1 MKHLITRLLLVMMC
15 VCAIP
20 TAGNAFTLTIAGNAN
35 FMDSETA
42 QSPTTPWN
50 TDFVTQTTSGNSSD
64 FYFWAPGEFK
74 LSQAGSTTDWD
85 TFNNSVFQITATNS
99 EPNWTNKSSSNVGA
113 SPSNPKFIH
122 LHVEANKD
130 KVEIQDE
137 PFAGH
142 EGVWST
148 TPFEEGE
155 TIYYF
160 PNEKFKSSDAIFRA
174 VFNDGTTV
182 LCQTDEYDPDY
193 YKFTIPKTGLTA
205 VKIERG
211 PADQSNWWGNFT
223 AELKSKDK
231 GSNNCI
237 TMESDNGDNWSSAPS
252 SWTNYVPLTE
262 YPTYAYYFCSRST
275 ESEEWQLQTLVPEY
289 GKCSFTRSDLSG
301 KQFAIRMDVN
311 EEQRYWLIPATDID
325 FTTTKSYSLTSTATT
340 NSCTFPSEA
349 PESDYTFVIEFNGKK
364 PSRLRVNP
372 TAAAYN
378 QTLFVGIASSNRHQ
392 IQYSNGEYKPY
403 KFYVNE
409 EDLKN
414 DGEFG
419 FRFYSEPNGGVW
431 MGNEGKP
438 NPDGDGSDEKDLVG
452 KEFGTDYELGA
463 DITTSG
469 IKRYFLKETG
479 AYAINVTSYNPETNT
494 VVFSLSKLAD
504 DAIVAPELYIH
515 KTGDTGR
522 SRITS
527 SKGKYEPFTIENVSA
542 GTKFCFYSAATDGNR
557 MGPVYTADLN
567 VDTEGTLPYTTI
579 GADRDFKLA
588 EAGTYII
595 NVSEYLAD
603 DNNVTFTVTK
613 EPGSSV
619 PVPNTLYLRNSR
631 NGDGAL
637 IPMTRQDGAGD
648 NDRNTCKFF
657 AEVDYNASE
666 DFAFHFIE
674 REGTNWSDRGIVCY
688 PGGTGNT
695 SISAN
700 TPVKIN
706 NVGTLS
712 DEPNSAWTYKSTEG
726 GKITV
731 SVYFKKNGYAT
742 VEVVGNSD
750 KNYYFIGDMNNWFS
764 NEFDGDLGGK
774 DKNGET
780 IARGINATRWEADK
794 DNWKLEYVGDGW
806 YRFDSFPGNLLSGH
820 FQIVS
825 NGSWE
830 LKDGN
835 EIYSHVIYINPEDV
849 KANKMSDYR
858 AFKMNRITREDI
870 TKGREYRVRKRSAD
884 VSGGSNLGTQCNA
897 VEGAVFWFNPGNDT
911 EAPRI
916 RITGTPKDYFI
927 FYNMEDAKVNPDM
940 KSETEYW
947 VRAAINSGKPNTN
960 NYFLA
965 GIEYGDYTLPF
976 YDINGNTG
984 AHMNVNE
991 GIDLAPYDLK
1001 NMTKRELNNLFFNNK
1016 DIVKSIM
1023 SEKRLPNG
1031 RDISV
1036 YDKVWI
1042 AKIPSGF
1049 ENPAGTEYNMTFNKA
1064 MTEADRNATRTL
1076 TTRHYYFFP
1085 QEKGLHVHVNID
1097 EITDYKDKVESAEV
1111 AYRLYKTDNQY
1122 NTIAILHGSDVTAE
1136 GHRDTKILHNVGSAL
1151 PLTKDSE
1158 ATNGIGWY
1166 ECKKHSITWDAPEN
1180 IQGEWRVNWIGD
1192 EETGARRE
1200 VAYDD
1205 NSAFVQFRLTIT
1217 MKEEQQPASR
1227 AAEGDGKTMVFYLPE
1242 RVDVANDDNHY
1253 WFENSDL
1260 YAKLKASDLPDGVL
1274 TGISEIVEDTDNGP
1288 AVYYNLQGVRVD
1300 NPTAGNIY
1308 IKVTRK
1314 GSEKILF

>member
-1 MKHLITRLLLVMMC
+1 MKHLITRLLLVMIC
-15 VCAIP
+15 ACAIP
-20 TAGNAFTLTIAGNAN
+20 TAGNAFTLTIAGKAN
-35 FMDSETA
+35 FMDSETV
-42 QSPTTPWN
+42 QSPKDSWN
-50 TDFVTQTTSGNSSD
+50 PNFVSQTISGDTGD
-64 FYFWAPGEFK
+64 FYFWATGNFK
-74 LSQAGSTTDWD
+74 LSQADPAPTSWE
-85 TFNNSVFQITATNS
+85 TFNTDKVFQITES
-99 EPNWTNKSSSNVGA
+99 SINWNGRDVSNLGTGR
-113 SPSNPKFIH
+113 KFIH
-122 LHVEANKD
+122 LHIGTGGSNSV
-130 KVEIQDE
+130 KVQDE
-137 PFAGH
+137 PFEGH

-160 PNEKFKSSDAIFRA
+160 PNENFKSSDAIFRA

-193 YKFTIPKTGLTA
+193 YKFTIPKSGLTA

-231 GSNNCI
+231 GTNNCI
-237 TMESDNGDNWSSAPS
+237 TMDSDNRGNWSSAPS
-252 SWTNYVPLTE
+252 SWTYYEPLTG
-262 YPTYAYYFCSRST
+262 PATYTYYFCSRS
-275 ESEEWQLQTLVPEY
+275 SDSKEWQLQILVPEY
-289 GKCSFTRSDLSG
+289 GKCSFTSSDLSG
-301 KQFAIRMDVN
+301 KQFAIRVDVN
-311 EEQRYWLIPATDID
+311 GVPRYWFIPATDIE
-325 FTTTKSYSLTSTATT
+325 FTTTKSYSLTSAAT
-340 NSCTFPSEA
+340 NDSRTFPSDA
-349 PESDYTFVIEFNGKK
+349 PASEYTFVIEFKDNK

-392 IQYSNGEYKPY
+392 IQYSNGAYKPY
-403 KFYVNE
+403 QFYVNQ
-409 EDLKN
+409 EDLDN
-414 DGEFG
+414 DGKFG

-431 MGNEGKP
+431 MGNNEFGK
-438 NPDGDGSDEKDLVG
+438 V
-452 KEFGTDYELGA
+452 FGTDFKFDTE
-463 DITTSG
+463 ITTSG

-479 AYAINVTSYNPETNT
+479 AYAINVKSYVPEKGK
-494 VVFSLSKLAD
+494 VVFTLTKLD
-504 DAIVAPELYIH
+504 TDVVLPKLYIGGTWNNGLVNETE
-515 KTGDTGR
+515 KLQ
-522 SRITS
+522 IPS
-527 SKGKYEPFTIENVSA
+527 SHGKYQPVTITVEDNCA
-542 GTKFCFYSAATDGNR
+542 FRFYSEKTNGNW
-557 MGPVYTADLN
+557 MGPVYTNGIN
-567 VDTEGTLPYTTI
+567 VDAEGTLPYTTV
-579 GADRDFKLA
+579 GNGNTFKLA
-588 EAGTYII
+588 EAGTYTIK
-595 NVSEYLAD
+595 VSEYLAD
-603 DNNVTFTVTK
+603 NNKVTFTVTK
-613 EPGSSV
+613 KANPSFTV
-619 PVPNTLYLRNSR
+619 PATLYLRNIKDL
-631 NGDGAL
+631 NGTPIA
-637 IPMTRQDGAGD
+637 MTRQDGAGD

-657 AEVDYNASE
+657 AEVDYNANE
-666 DFAFHFIE
+666 DFQFNFIE
-674 REGTNWSDRGIVCY
+674 KNESNWPDRGIVCY
-688 PGGTGNT
+688 PSTNEL
-695 SISAN
+695 SVSAN
-700 TPVKIN
+700 TPARID
-706 NVGTLS
+706 NVGTCT
-712 DEPNSAWTYKSTEG
+712 DNPDKAWTYKSTEG

-858 AFKMNRITREDI
+858 AFEMNPITREDI

-927 FYNMEDAKVNPDM
+927 FYNMEDAKVKPDK

-1001 NMTKRELNNLFFNNK
+1001 NMTECELNNLFFNNS
-1016 DIVKSIM
+1016 DIVNSILN
-1023 SEKRLPNG
+1023 EDKLPNG

-1049 ENPAGTEYNMTFNKA
+1049 ENPAGTKYNMTFNKA
-1064 MTEADRNATRTL
+1064 MTDADRKATRTL

-1085 QEKGLHVHVNID
+1085 QQAGLHVHVNID
-1097 EITDYKDKVESAEV
+1097 EILAGDKVESAKV

-1136 GHRDTKILHNVGSAL
+1136 GHRKTEILHRVGSAL

-1158 ATNGIGWY
+1158 ATNKIGWY
-1166 ECKKHSITWDAPEN
+1166 ECTEHNSSEWDAPSN
-1180 IQGEWRVNWIGD
+1180 IKGNWYVSWINGEG
-1192 EETGARRE
+1192 RRE

-1242 RVDVANDDNHY
+1242 RVDVANDANHY

-1300 NPTAGNIY
+1300 NPAAGNIY

>member
-1 MKHLITRLLLVMMC
+1 MKHLITRLLLVMIC
-15 VCAIP
+15 ACAIP
-20 TAGNAFTLTIAGNAN
+20 TAGNAFTLTIAGKAN
-35 FMDSETA
+35 FMDSETV
-42 QSPTTPWN
+42 QSPEDSWKTN
-50 TDFVTQTTSGNSSD
+50 FVSQTISGDTGD
-64 FYFWAPGEFK
+64 FYFWATGNFK
-74 LSQAGSTTDWD
+74 LSQANPAPTDWN
-85 TFNNSVFQITATNS
+85 TFNTNDVFQITETRI
-99 EPNWTNKSSSNVGA
+99 NWDVHDVSNLGTGC
-113 SPSNPKFIH
+113 KFIH
-122 LHVEANKD
+122 LHIGPNDSNSV
-130 KVEIQDE
+130 KVQDE

-142 EGVWST
+142 EGAWST
-148 TPFEEGE
+148 TPFVKGE

-174 VFNDGTTV
+174 VFNGGTTV
-182 LCQTDEYDPDY
+182 LCHNYEFDPDY
-193 YKFTIPKTGLTA
+193 YTFTVPKEGLTA

-211 PADQSNWWGNFT
+211 KADQSNWWGNFT

-231 GSNNCI
+231 GTNNCI
-237 TMESDNGDNWSSAPS
+237 TMDSDNRGNWSSAPS
-252 SWTNYVPLTE
+252 SWTYYEPLTG
-262 YPTYAYYFCSRST
+262 PATYTYYFYSRST

-301 KQFAIRMDVN
+301 KQFAIRVDVN
-311 EEQRYWLIPATDID
+311 DKQRYWFIPATDIE
-325 FTTTKSYSLTSTATT
+325 FTTTKSYSLTSAAT
-340 NSCTFPSEA
+340 NDSRTFPSDA
-349 PESDYTFVIEFNGKK
+349 PASEYTFVIEFKDNK

-392 IQYSNGEYKPY
+392 IQYNEDTKTYEDY
-403 KFYVNE
+403 KFYVNK
-409 EDLKN
+409 EDLDN
-414 DGEFG
+414 DGKFG

-431 MGNEGKP
+431 MGNNELGK
-438 NPDGDGSDEKDLVG
+438 V
-452 KEFGTDYELGA
+452 FGTDINFDTE
-463 DITTSG
+463 ITTSG

-479 AYAINVTSYNPETNT
+479 AYAINVKSYEPETNT

-504 DAIVAPELYIH
+504 DAFVTPELYIH

-522 SRITS
+522 TRIES
-527 SKGKYEPFTIENVSA
+527 SEGKYKPFKIENVIA

-579 GADRDFKLA
+579 GADRNFKLA

-595 NVSEYLAD
+595 NVSEYLAA
-603 DNNVTFTVTK
+603 DNKVTFTVTK
-613 EPGSSV
+613 EADPSFTV
-619 PVPNTLYLRNSR
+619 PTTLYLRNSR
-631 NGDGAL
+631 NWDDTPIA
-637 IPMTRQDGAGD
+637 MTRQDGAGD

-657 AEVDYNASE
+657 AEVDYNANE
-666 DFAFHFIE
+666 DFQFNFIE
-674 REGTNWSDRGIVCY
+674 KNESNWPDRGIVCY
-688 PGGTGNT
+688 PSTNEL
-695 SISAN
+695 SVSAN
-700 TPVKIN
+700 TPARID
-706 NVGTLS
+706 NVGTCT
-712 DEPNSAWTYKSTEG
+712 DNPDKAWTYKSTEG

-858 AFKMNRITREDI
+858 AFEMNRITREDI

-927 FYNMEDAKVNPDM
+927 FYNMEGAPDKPDK

-991 GIDLAPYDLK
+991 GIDLAPYDLEH
-1001 NMTKRELNNLFFNNK
+1001 MTERELNNLFFSNS
-1016 DIVKSIM
+1016 DIVNSIL
-1023 SEKRLPNG
+1023 SEKMLPNG
-1031 RDISV
+1031 RSIKNC
-1036 YDKVWI
+1036 KVWI

-1049 ENPAGTEYNMTFNKA
+1049 ENPAGTKYNMTFNKA
-1064 MTEADRNATRTL
+1064 MTEADRKATRTL

-1085 QEKGLHVHVNID
+1085 QQAGLHVHVNID
-1097 EITDYKDKVESAEV
+1097 EIRGDKIEDDVKV

-1136 GHRDTKILHNVGSAL
+1136 GHRKTEILHKVGSAL

-1158 ATNGIGWY
+1158 ATNKIGWY
-1166 ECKKHSITWDAPEN
+1166 ECNKPWNAPDIEGN
-1180 IQGEWRVNWIGD
+1180 WLVTWIGD
-1192 EETGARRE
+1192 EATGARRE

-1205 NSAFVQFRLTIT
+1205 NSAFVQFRLTIK
-1217 MKEEQQPASR
+1217 MKQPASR
-1227 AAEGDGKTMVFYLPE
+1227 AADGEGETQVYYLPE
-1242 RVDVANDDNHY
+1242 RVDVANDANHY
-1253 WFENSDL
+1253 WFENNDL
-1260 YAKLKASDLPDGVL
+1260 YVKLKASDLPDGVL
-1274 TGISEIVEDTDNGP
+1274 TGISEIVDDTDNGP

>member
-35 FMDSETA
+35 FMDSKTA
-42 QSPTTPWN
+42 QSTGSWN
-50 TDFVTQTTSGNSSD
+50 TNFVTQSISENTGD
-64 FYFWAPGEFK
+64 FYFWATGNFK
-74 LSQAGSTTDWD
+74 LSQANPAPTDWN
-85 TFNNSVFQITATNS
+85 TFNTNDVFQITENTI
-99 EPNWTNKSSSNVGA
+99 NWDVHDVSNLGTGC
-113 SPSNPKFIH
+113 KFIH
-122 LHVEANKD
+122 LHIGTGGSNYV
-130 KVEIQDE
+130 KVQDE

-142 EGVWST
+142 EGAWST

-193 YKFTIPKTGLTA
+193 YKFTIPKSGLTA

-211 PADQSNWWGNFT
+211 PADQSKWWGNFT
-223 AELKSKDK
+223 VELKSKDK

-237 TMESDNGDNWSSAPS
+237 TMESDNGSNWSSAPS
-252 SWTNYVPLTE
+252 SWTYYEPLTE
-262 YPTYAYYFCSRST
+262 PATYTYYFCSRSSD
-275 ESEEWQLQTLVPEY
+275 SEEWQLQTLMPEY

-301 KQFAIRMDVN
+301 KQFAIRVDVN
-311 EEQRYWLIPATDID
+311 GEQRYWFIPATDIE
-325 FTTTKSYSLTSTATT
+325 FTTTKSYSLTSAAT
-340 NSCTFPSEA
+340 NDSRTFPSDA
-349 PESDYTFVIEFNGKK
+349 PASKYTFVIEFKDNK

-372 TAAAYN
+372 PAAAYN
-378 QTLFVGIASSNRHQ
+378 KTLFVGIASSNRHQ
-392 IQYSNGEYKPY
+392 IQYSNGAYTPY
-403 KFYVNE
+403 KFYVNQ
-409 EDLKN
+409 EDLDN

-431 MGNEGKP
+431 MGHN
-438 NPDGDGSDEKDLVG
+438 
-452 KEFGTDYELGA
+452 EFGKVFGTEPGLDFDAE
-463 DITTSG
+463 ITTSG
-469 IKRYFLKETG
+469 IKRYFLKNTG
-479 AYAINVTSYNPETNT
+479 AYAINVKSYEPETNT

-522 SRITS
+522 SRIES
-527 SKGKYEPFTIENVSA
+527 SEGKYKPFKIENVSA
-542 GTKFCFYSAATDGNR
+542 GTKFCFYSAATGGNS

-579 GADRDFKLA
+579 GADRNFKLA
-588 EAGTYII
+588 EAGTYTI
-595 NVSEYLAD
+595 NVSEYLAA
-603 DNNVTFTVTK
+603 DNKVTFTVTK
-613 EPGSSV
+613 EANPSFTV
-619 PVPNTLYLRNSR
+619 PTTLYLRNIKDL
-631 NGDGAL
+631 NGTPIA
-637 IPMTRQDGAGD
+637 MTRQDGAGD

-674 REGTNWSDRGIVCY
+674 KEGTNWSDRGIVCY

-706 NVGTLS
+706 NVGTLT

-764 NEFDGDLGGK
+764 NEFDGKLGDT

-780 IARGINATRWEADK
+780 IAQGINATRWDADK

-820 FQIVS
+820 FQIVRY
-825 NGSWE
+825 GSWE
-830 LKDGN
+830 LTYDNKPN

-897 VEGAVFWFNPGNDT
+897 VENAEFWFNPGNDT

-916 RITGTPKDYFI
+916 RIKGTPKDYFI
-927 FYNMEDAKVNPDM
+927 FYNMEKAKVNPDM

-1001 NMTKRELNNLFFNNK
+1001 NMTERELNNLFFNNE

-1049 ENPAGTEYNMTFNKA
+1049 ENPAGTKYNMTFNKA

-1111 AYRLYKTDNQY
+1111 SYRLYKTDNQY

-1166 ECKKHSITWDAPEN
+1166 ECTKHTKSEWDAPSN
-1180 IQGEWRVNWIGD
+1180 IEDNWYVSWINGEG
-1192 EETGARRE
+1192 RRE

-1205 NSAFVQFRLTIT
+1205 NSAFVQFRLTIK
-1217 MKEEQQPASR
+1217 MKQPVSR
-1227 AAEGDGKTMVFYLPE
+1227 AAEGEGETQVYYLPE
-1242 RVDVANDDNHY
+1242 RVDVANDANHY

-1260 YAKLKASDLPDGVL
+1260 YVKLKASDLPDGVL
-1274 TGISEIVEDTDNGP
+1274 TGISEIVDDTDNGP

>member
-1 MKHLITRLLLVMMC
+1 MIC
-15 VCAIP
+15 ACAIP

-35 FMDSETA
+35 FMDSKTA

-64 FYFWAPGEFK
+64 FYFWATGEFK
-74 LSQAGSTTDWD
+74 LSQAGSTTDWN

-99 EPNWTNKSSSNVGA
+99 EPYWTNKSSSNVGA

-174 VFNDGTTV
+174 VFNDGTPV

-193 YKFTIPKTGLTA
+193 YKFTIPKSGLTA

-211 PADQSNWWGNFT
+211 PADQSKWWGNFT
-223 AELKSKDK
+223 VELKSKDK

-237 TMESDNGDNWSSAPS
+237 TMDPDNGNNWTSAPS
-252 SWTNYVPLTE
+252 SWTNYVPLTD

-275 ESEEWQLQTLVPEY
+275 ESDEWQLQTLVPKY
-289 GKCSFTRSDLSG
+289 DKCSFTRSDLSG

-311 EEQRYWLIPATDID
+311 GVQRYWLIPATAID
-325 FTTTKSYSLTSTATT
+325 FTTTKSYSLTSTAAT

-431 MGNEGKP
+431 MGNNEFGK
-438 NPDGDGSDEKDLVG
+438 V
-452 KEFGTDYELGA
+452 FGTDFNFDTE
-463 DITTSG
+463 ITTSG

-479 AYAINVTSYNPETNT
+479 AYAINVKSYVPETNK
-494 VVFSLSKLAD
+494 VEFSLSKLED
-504 DAIVAPELYIH
+504 GAIVAPELYI
-515 KTGDTGR
+515 KTGDNDRT
-522 SRITS
+522 RIES
-527 SKGKYEPFTIENVSA
+527 SQGKYKPFKIENVSA

-588 EAGTYII
+588 EAGTYTIK
-595 NVSEYLAD
+595 VSEYLAD
-603 DNNVTFTVTK
+603 NNKVTFTVTK
-613 EPGSSV
+613 EADPSFTV
-619 PVPNTLYLRNSR
+619 PTTLYLRNSR
-631 NGDGAL
+631 NSDDTPIA
-637 IPMTRQDGAGD
+637 MTRQDGAGD

-657 AEVDYNASE
+657 AEVDYNANE
-666 DFAFHFIE
+666 DFQFNFIE
-674 REGTNWSDRGIVCY
+674 KNESNWPDRGIVCY
-688 PGGTGNT
+688 PSTNEL
-695 SISAN
+695 SVSAN
-700 TPVKIN
+700 TPARID
-706 NVGTLS
+706 NVGTCT
-712 DEPNSAWTYKSTEG
+712 DNPDKAWSYNSTEG

-764 NEFDGDLGGK
+764 NEFDGNLGGK
-774 DKNGET
+774 DNNGET
-780 IARGINATRWEADK
+780 IAQGINATRWNADK

-940 KSETEYW
+940 KKSPKNGTETIEYW

-1001 NMTKRELNNLFFNNK
+1001 SMTERELNNLFFSNE

-1031 RDISV
+1031 RDISG

-1049 ENPAGTEYNMTFNKA
+1049 ENPAGTKYDMTFNKA

-1097 EITDYKDKVESAEV
+1097 EILAGDKVESAEV
-1111 AYRLYKTDNQY
+1111 AYRLYKTDNYY
-1122 NTIAILHGSDVTAE
+1122 NTIAIHHGSDVTAE
-1136 GHRDTKILHNVGSAL
+1136 GHRKTEILHKVGSAL
-1151 PLTKDSE
+1151 PRTKDSE
-1158 ATNGIGWY
+1158 ATNKIGWY
-1166 ECKKHSITWDAPEN
+1166 ECNKPWNAPDIEGN
-1180 IQGEWRVNWIGD
+1180 WLVNWIGD
-1192 EETGARRE
+1192 EATGARRE

-1300 NPTAGNIY
+1300 SPAAGNIY

>member
-1 MKHLITRLLLVMMC
+1 MKHLIIRLLLVMIC
-15 VCAIP
+15 ACAIP
-20 TAGNAFTLTIAGNAN
+20 TAGNAFTLTIAGKAN
-35 FMDSETA
+35 FMNSETV
-42 QSPTTPWN
+42 QSPEDSWSPN
-50 TDFVTQTTSGNSSD
+50 FVSQTISGDTGD
-64 FYFWAPGEFK
+64 FYFWATGNFK
-74 LSQAGSTTDWD
+74 LSQADPAPTSWE
-85 TFNNSVFQITATNS
+85 TFNTDKVFQITES
-99 EPNWTNKSSSNVGA
+99 LINWNGRDVSNLGTGR
-113 SPSNPKFIH
+113 KFIH
-122 LHVEANKD
+122 LHIGPNDSNYV
-130 KVEIQDE
+130 KVQDE
-137 PFAGH
+137 PFEGH
-142 EGVWST
+142 EGAWST
-148 TPFEEGE
+148 TPFEKGE

-193 YKFTIPKTGLTA
+193 YKFTIPKSGLTA
-205 VKIERG
+205 VKIERE

-237 TMESDNGDNWSSAPS
+237 TMDPDNGNNWSSAPS
-252 SWTNYVPLTE
+252 SWTNYEPLTE

-275 ESEEWQLQTLVPEY
+275 ESEKWQLQTLVPEY

-311 EEQRYWLIPATDID
+311 GVQRYWLIPATAID

-349 PESDYTFVIEFNGKK
+349 PKSDYTFVIEFNGKK

-392 IQYSNGEYKPY
+392 IQYNENTKTYEDY
-403 KFYVNE
+403 KFYVNK
-409 EDLKN
+409 EDLDN
-414 DGEFG
+414 DGKFG

-431 MGNEGKP
+431 MGNNELGK
-438 NPDGDGSDEKDLVG
+438 V
-452 KEFGTDYELGA
+452 FGTDPDSDFKFDTE
-463 DITTSG
+463 ITTSG

-479 AYAINVTSYNPETNT
+479 AYAINVKSYVPEKGK
-494 VVFSLSKLAD
+494 VVFTLTKLD
-504 DAIVAPELYIH
+504 TDVVLPKLYIGGTWNNGLVNETE
-515 KTGDTGR
+515 KLQ
-522 SRITS
+522 IPS
-527 SKGKYEPFTIENVSA
+527 SHGKYQPVTITVEDNCA
-542 GTKFCFYSAATDGNR
+542 FRFYSEKTNGNW
-557 MGPVYTADLN
+557 MGPVYTDGIN
-567 VDTEGTLPYTTI
+567 VDAEGTLPYTTV
-579 GADRDFKLA
+579 GNGNKFKLA
-588 EAGTYII
+588 EAGTYTIK
-595 NVSEYLAD
+595 VSEYLAD
-603 DNNVTFTVTK
+603 NNKVTFTVTK
-613 EPGSSV
+613 EADPSFTV
-619 PVPNTLYLRNSR
+619 PTTLYLRNSR
-631 NGDGAL
+631 NWDDTPIA
-637 IPMTRQDGAGD
+637 MTRQDGAGD

-657 AEVDYNASE
+657 AEVDYNANE
-666 DFAFHFIE
+666 DFQFNFIE
-674 REGTNWSDRGIVCY
+674 KNESNWPDRGIVCY
-688 PGGTGNT
+688 PSTNEL
-695 SISAN
+695 SVSAN
-700 TPVKIN
+700 TPARID
-706 NVGTLS
+706 NVGTCT
-712 DEPNSAWTYKSTEG
+712 DNPDKAWTYKSTEG

-858 AFKMNRITREDI
+858 AFEMNPITREDI

-927 FYNMEDAKVNPDM
+927 FYNMEDAKVKPDK

-1001 NMTKRELNNLFFNNK
+1001 NMTECELNNLFFNNS
-1016 DIVKSIM
+1016 DIVNSILN
-1023 SEKRLPNG
+1023 EDKLPNG

-1049 ENPAGTEYNMTFNKA
+1049 ENPAGTKYNMTFNKA
-1064 MTEADRNATRTL
+1064 MTDADRKATRTL

-1085 QEKGLHVHVNID
+1085 QQAGLHVHVNID
-1097 EITDYKDKVESAEV
+1097 EILAGDKVESAEV

-1136 GHRDTKILHNVGSAL
+1136 GHRKTEILHKVGSAL

-1158 ATNGIGWY
+1158 ATNKIGWY
-1166 ECKKHSITWDAPEN
+1166 ECNKPWNAPDIEGN
-1180 IQGEWRVNWIGD
+1180 WLVNWIGD
-1192 EETGARRE
+1192 EATGARRE

-1205 NSAFVQFRLTIT
+1205 NSAFVQFRLTIK
-1217 MKEEQQPASR
+1217 MKQPASR
-1227 AAEGDGKTMVFYLPE
+1227 AADGEGETQVYYLPE
-1242 RVDVANDDNHY
+1242 RVDVANDANHY
-1253 WFENSDL
+1253 WFENNDL
-1260 YAKLKASDLPDGVL
+1260 YVKLKASDLPDGVL
-1274 TGISEIVEDTDNGP
+1274 TGISEIVDDTDNGP

>member
-1 MKHLITRLLLVMMC
+1 MKHLITRLLLVMIC
-15 VCAIP
+15 ACAIP
-20 TAGNAFTLTIAGNAN
+20 TAGNAFTLTIAGKAN
-35 FMDSETA
+35 FMNSETV
-42 QSPTTPWN
+42 QSPEDSWSPN
-50 TDFVTQTTSGNSSD
+50 FVSQTISGDTGD
-64 FYFWAPGEFK
+64 FYFWATGNFK
-74 LSQAGSTTDWD
+74 LSQADPAPTSWE
-85 TFNNSVFQITATNS
+85 TFNPDKVFQITES
-99 EPNWTNKSSSNVGA
+99 SINWTGRDVSNLGTGR
-113 SPSNPKFIH
+113 KFIH
-122 LHVEANKD
+122 LHIGTGGSNYV
-130 KVEIQDE
+130 KVQDE
-137 PFAGH
+137 PFEGH
-142 EGVWST
+142 EGAWST

-193 YKFTIPKTGLTA
+193 YKFTIPKSGLTA

-237 TMESDNGDNWSSAPS
+237 TMDPDNGNNWSSAPS

-311 EEQRYWLIPATDID
+311 GVQRYWLIPATAID

-349 PESDYTFVIEFNGKK
+349 PKSDYTFVIEFNGKK

-392 IQYSNGEYKPY
+392 IQYNEDTKTYKEY
-403 KFYVNE
+403 KFYVNK
-409 EDLKN
+409 EDLDN
-414 DGEFG
+414 GEFG

-431 MGNEGKP
+431 MGNNEFGK
-438 NPDGDGSDEKDLVG
+438 V
-452 KEFGTDYELGA
+452 FGTDINFDTE
-463 DITTSG
+463 ITTSG

-479 AYAINVTSYNPETNT
+479 AYAINVKSYVPETNT

-504 DAIVAPELYIH
+504 DAIVAHELYIGGTWNNGLVNETE
-515 KTGDTGR
+515 KLQ
-522 SRITS
+522 IPS
-527 SKGKYEPFTIENVSA
+527 SHGKYQPVTITVEDNCA
-542 GTKFCFYSAATDGNR
+542 FRFYSEKTNGNW
-557 MGPVYTADLN
+557 MGPVYTNGIN
-567 VDTEGTLPYTTI
+567 VDAEGTLPYTTV
-579 GADRDFKLA
+579 GNGNTFKLA
-588 EAGTYII
+588 EAGTYTIK
-595 NVSEYLAD
+595 VSEYLAD
-603 DNNVTFTVTK
+603 NNKVTFTVTK
-613 EPGSSV
+613 EADPSFTV
-619 PVPNTLYLRNSR
+619 PTTLYLRNSR
-631 NGDGAL
+631 NWDDTPIA
-637 IPMTRQDGAGD
+637 MTRQDGAGD

-657 AEVDYNASE
+657 AEVDYNANE
-666 DFAFHFIE
+666 DFQFNFIE
-674 REGTNWSDRGIVCY
+674 KNESNWPDRGIVCY
-688 PGGTGNT
+688 PSTNEL
-695 SISAN
+695 SVSAN
-700 TPVKIN
+700 TPARID
-706 NVGTLS
+706 NVGTCT
-712 DEPNSAWTYKSTEG
+712 DNPDKAWTYKSTEG

-858 AFKMNRITREDI
+858 AFEMNPITREDI

-916 RITGTPKDYFI
+916 RITGTPKDYSI
-927 FYNMEDAKVNPDM
+927 FYNMEKAGEGVFDPD
-940 KSETEYW
+940 KKISLNEQGTDEYW

-1001 NMTKRELNNLFFNNK
+1001 NMTECELNNLFFNNS
-1016 DIVKSIM
+1016 DIVNSILN
-1023 SEKRLPNG
+1023 EDKLPNG

-1049 ENPAGTEYNMTFNKA
+1049 ENPAGTKYNMTFNKA

-1085 QEKGLHVHVNID
+1085 QQAGLHVHVNID
-1097 EITDYKDKVESAEV
+1097 EILAGDKVGSAKV

-1136 GHRDTKILHNVGSAL
+1136 GHRKTEILHRVGSAL

-1166 ECKKHSITWDAPEN
+1166 ECEEHSITWDAPSN
-1180 IQGEWRVNWIGD
+1180 IEGNWRVSWIGD
-1192 EETGARRE
+1192 ETTGARRE

-1205 NSAFVQFRLTIT
+1205 NSAFVQFRLTIK
-1217 MKEEQQPASR
+1217 MKQPASR
-1227 AAEGDGKTMVFYLPE
+1227 AAEGEGETQVYYLPE
-1242 RVDVANDDNHY
+1242 RVDVANDANHY

-1274 TGISEIVEDTDNGP
+1274 TGISEIVDDTDNGP

>member
-1 MKHLITRLLLVMMC
+1 MIC
-15 VCAIP
+15 ACAIP

-35 FMDSETA
+35 FMDSETV
-42 QSPTTPWN
+42 QSPADPWN
-50 TDFVTQTTSGNSSD
+50 TNFVSQTISGDTGD
-64 FYFWAPGEFK
+64 FYFWATGEFK
-74 LSQAGSTTDWD
+74 LSQADPAPTSWETFITDK
-85 TFNNSVFQITATNS
+85 VFQITES
-99 EPNWTNKSSSNVGA
+99 SINWNGRDVSNLGTGR
-113 SPSNPKFIH
+113 KFIH
-122 LHVEANKD
+122 LHIGPNNSNSV
-130 KVEIQDE
+130 KVQDE
-137 PFAGH
+137 PFEGH
-142 EGVWST
+142 EGAWST

-174 VFNDGTTV
+174 VFNDETTV

-193 YKFTIPKTGLTA
+193 YKFTIPKSGLTA
-205 VKIERG
+205 VKIQRG

-237 TMESDNGDNWSSAPS
+237 TMDPDNGNNWSSAPS

-262 YPTYAYYFCSRST
+262 YPTYAYYFCSRSSD
-275 ESEEWQLQTLVPEY
+275 SEEWQLQILVPEY

-311 EEQRYWLIPATDID
+311 GVQRYWLIPATAID

-349 PESDYTFVIEFNGKK
+349 PKSDYTFVIEFNGKK

-392 IQYSNGEYKPY
+392 IQYNENTKTYEDY
-403 KFYVNE
+403 KFYVNK
-409 EDLKN
+409 EDLDN
-414 DGEFG
+414 DGKFG

-431 MGNEGKP
+431 MGNNEFGK
-438 NPDGDGSDEKDLVG
+438 V
-452 KEFGTDYELGA
+452 FGTDFKFDTE
-463 DITTSG
+463 ITTSG

-479 AYAINVTSYNPETNT
+479 AYAINVKSYVPEKGK
-494 VVFSLSKLAD
+494 VVFTLTKLD
-504 DAIVAPELYIH
+504 TDVVLPKLYIGGTWNNGLVNETE
-515 KTGDTGR
+515 KLQ
-522 SRITS
+522 IPS
-527 SKGKYEPFTIENVSA
+527 SHGKYQPVTITVEDNCA
-542 GTKFCFYSAATDGNR
+542 FRFYSEKTNGNW
-557 MGPVYTADLN
+557 MGPVYTNGIN
-567 VDTEGTLPYTTI
+567 VDAEGTLPYTTV
-579 GADRDFKLA
+579 GNGNTFKLA
-588 EAGTYII
+588 EAGTYTIK
-595 NVSEYLAD
+595 VSEYLAD
-603 DNNVTFTVTK
+603 NNKVTFTVTK
-613 EPGSSV
+613 EADPSFTV
-619 PVPNTLYLRNSR
+619 PTTLYLRNSR
-631 NGDGAL
+631 NWDDTPIA
-637 IPMTRQDGAGD
+637 MTRQDGAGD

-657 AEVDYNASE
+657 AEVDYNANE
-666 DFAFHFIE
+666 DFQFNFIE
-674 REGTNWSDRGIVCY
+674 KNESNWPDRGIVCY
-688 PGGTGNT
+688 PSTNEL
-695 SISAN
+695 SVSAN
-700 TPVKIN
+700 TPARID
-706 NVGTLS
+706 NVGTCT
-712 DEPNSAWTYKSTEG
+712 DNPDKAWSYNSTEG

-764 NEFDGDLGGK
+764 NEFDGDLGGT

-835 EIYSHVIYINPEDV
+835 EIYSHVIYINTEDV

-858 AFKMNRITREDI
+858 AFEMNPITREDI

-897 VEGAVFWFNPGNDT
+897 VEGAELWFNPGNDT

-927 FYNMEDAKVNPDM
+927 FYNMEKAGEGVFDPDM
-940 KSETEYW
+940 KISLNEQGTDEYW

-1001 NMTKRELNNLFFNNK
+1001 NMTERELNNLFFNNS
-1016 DIVKSIM
+1016 DIVNSILN
-1023 SEKRLPNG
+1023 EDKLPNG

-1049 ENPAGTEYNMTFNKA
+1049 ENPAGTKYNMTFNKA
-1064 MTEADRNATRTL
+1064 MTDADRKATRTL

-1085 QEKGLHVHVNID
+1085 QQAGLHVHVNID
-1097 EITDYKDKVESAEV
+1097 EILAGDKVESAEV

-1136 GHRDTKILHNVGSAL
+1136 GHRKTEILHKVGSAL
-1151 PLTKDSE
+1151 PLIKDSE

-1166 ECKKHSITWDAPEN
+1166 ECTKHNKSEWDAPSN
-1180 IQGEWRVNWIGD
+1180 IEDNWYVSWINGEG
-1192 EETGARRE
+1192 RRE

-1300 NPTAGNIY
+1300 NPAAGNIY

>member
-1 MKHLITRLLLVMMC
+1 MKHLITRLLLVMIC
-15 VCAIP
+15 ACAIP

-35 FMDSETA
+35 FMDSKTV
-42 QSPTTPWN
+42 QSPEDSWN
-50 TDFVTQTTSGNSSD
+50 TNFVTESISGDTGD
-64 FYFWAPGEFK
+64 FYFWATGNFK
-74 LSQAGSTTDWD
+74 LSQADPAPTDWE
-85 TFNNSVFQITATNS
+85 TFNTDKVFQITENTI
-99 EPNWTNKSSSNVGA
+99 NWDVHDVSNLGTGC
-113 SPSNPKFIH
+113 KFIH
-122 LHVEANKD
+122 LHIGTGGSNYV
-130 KVEIQDE
+130 KVQDE

-142 EGVWST
+142 EEVWST
-148 TPFEEGE
+148 TPFEKGE

-160 PNEKFKSSDAIFRA
+160 PNENFKSSDAIFRA
-174 VFNDGTTV
+174 VFNDETTV

-193 YKFTIPKTGLTA
+193 YKFTIPKSGLTA
-205 VKIERG
+205 VRIERG

-237 TMESDNGDNWSSAPS
+237 TMEPDNDNNWSSAPS
-252 SWTNYVPLTE
+252 SWTYYEPLTE
-262 YPTYAYYFCSRST
+262 YPTYAYYFCSRSS
-275 ESEEWQLQTLVPEY
+275 ESEEWQLQTLVPKY
-289 GKCSFTRSDLSG
+289 DKCSFTRSDLSG

-311 EEQRYWLIPATDID
+311 GVQRYWLIPATAID

-392 IQYSNGEYKPY
+392 IQYNEDTKTYEDY
-403 KFYVNE
+403 KFYVNQ
-409 EDLKN
+409 EDLDN

-431 MGNEGKP
+431 MGNNEFGK
-438 NPDGDGSDEKDLVG
+438 V
-452 KEFGTDYELGA
+452 FGTDFNFDTE
-463 DITTSG
+463 ITTSG

-479 AYAINVTSYNPETNT
+479 AYAINVKSYVPETNK
-494 VVFSLSKLAD
+494 VEFSLSKLED
-504 DAIVAPELYIH
+504 GAIVAPELYIRI
-515 KTGDTGR
+515 GDNGR
-522 SRITS
+522 TRIES
-527 SKGKYEPFTIENVSA
+527 SEGKYKPFEIENVSA

-595 NVSEYLAD
+595 NVSEYLA
-603 DNNVTFTVTK
+603 NEGKVTFTVTK

-619 PVPNTLYLRNSR
+619 PVPNTLYLRNSK
-631 NGDGAL
+631 NGDDAL
-637 IPMTRQDGAGD
+637 IAMTRQDGAGD

-657 AEVDYNASE
+657 AEVDYNANE

-674 REGTNWSDRGIVCY
+674 KEGTNWSDRGIVCY
-688 PGGTGNT
+688 PGGTDNT
-695 SISAN
+695 PISAN

-706 NVGTLS
+706 NVSSCDNDPG
-712 DEPNSAWTYKSTEG
+712 SAWSYNSTES

-731 SVYFKKNGYAT
+731 MVYFKKNGTAT

-764 NEFDGDLGGK
+764 NEFDGDLGGE

-780 IARGINATRWEADK
+780 IAQGINATRWNADK

-858 AFKMNRITREDI
+858 EFKMNRITREDI

-927 FYNMEDAKVNPDM
+927 FYNMEAAKVNPDM
-940 KSETEYW
+940 KKSLKNGTETIEYW

-1001 NMTKRELNNLFFNNK
+1001 SMTERELNNLFFNNS
-1016 DIVKSIM
+1016 DIVNSILN
-1023 SEKRLPNG
+1023 EDRLPNG

-1049 ENPAGTEYNMTFNKA
+1049 ENPAGTKYNMTFNKA
-1064 MTEADRNATRTL
+1064 MTEADRKATRTL

-1085 QEKGLHVHVNID
+1085 QQAGLHVHVNID
-1097 EITDYKDKVESAEV
+1097 EILAGDKVESAKV
-1111 AYRLYKTDNQY
+1111 DYRLYKTDNQY
-1122 NTIAILHGSDVTAE
+1122 NTIAILHGSDVIAE
-1136 GHRDTKILHNVGSAL
+1136 GHRKTEILHKVGSAL
-1151 PLTKDSE
+1151 PRTKDSE
-1158 ATNGIGWY
+1158 ATNKIGWY
-1166 ECKKHSITWDAPEN
+1166 ECYKPWNAPDIEGN
-1180 IQGEWRVNWIGD
+1180 WLVTWIGD
-1192 EETGARRE
+1192 EATGARRE

-1260 YAKLKASDLPDGVL
+1260 YVKLKASDLPDGVL
-1274 TGISEIVEDTDNGP
+1274 TGISEIVDDTDNGP

>member
-1 MKHLITRLLLVMMC
+1 MKHLITRLLLVMIC
-15 VCAIP
+15 ACAIP
-20 TAGNAFTLTIAGNAN
+20 TAGNAFTLTIAGKAN
-35 FMDSETA
+35 FMDSETV
-42 QSPTTPWN
+42 QSPEDSWKTN
-50 TDFVTQTTSGNSSD
+50 FVSQTISGDTGD
-64 FYFWAPGEFK
+64 FYFWATGNFK
-74 LSQAGSTTDWD
+74 LSQANPAPTDWN
-85 TFNNSVFQITATNS
+85 TFNTNDVFQITES
-99 EPNWTNKSSSNVGA
+99 SINWNGRDVSNLGTGR
-113 SPSNPKFIH
+113 KFIH
-122 LHVEANKD
+122 LHIGPNDSNYV
-130 KVEIQDE
+130 KVQDE
-137 PFAGH
+137 PFEGH

-160 PNEKFKSSDAIFRA
+160 PNENFKSSDAIFRA

-182 LCQTDEYDPDY
+182 LCHNYEFDPDY
-193 YKFTIPKTGLTA
+193 YTFTVPKEGLTA
-205 VKIERG
+205 VKIQRG
-211 PADQSNWWGNFT
+211 KADQSDWWDNFT

-237 TMESDNGDNWSSAPS
+237 TMESNNGNWESAPS
-252 SWTNYVPLTE
+252 SWTYYEPLTK
-262 YPTYAYYFCSRST
+262 PATYTYYFCSRSSD
-275 ESEEWQLQTLVPEY
+275 SEEWQLQPLMPEY

-311 EEQRYWLIPATDID
+311 GVQRYWLIPATAID

-392 IQYSNGEYKPY
+392 IQYNEDTKTYKDY
-403 KFYVNE
+403 KFYVNK
-409 EDLKN
+409 EDLDN
-414 DGEFG
+414 DGKFG

-431 MGNEGKP
+431 MGNNEFGK
-438 NPDGDGSDEKDLVG
+438 V
-452 KEFGTDYELGA
+452 FGTDFKFDTE
-463 DITTSG
+463 ITTSG

-479 AYAINVTSYNPETNT
+479 AYAINVKSYVPEKGK
-494 VVFSLSKLAD
+494 VVFTLTKLD
-504 DAIVAPELYIH
+504 TDVVLPKLYIGGTWNNGLVNETE
-515 KTGDTGR
+515 KLQ
-522 SRITS
+522 IPS
-527 SKGKYEPFTIENVSA
+527 SHGKYQPVTITVEDNCA
-542 GTKFCFYSAATDGNR
+542 FRFYSEKTNGNW
-557 MGPVYTADLN
+557 MGPVYTNGIN
-567 VDTEGTLPYTTI
+567 VDAEGTLPYTTV
-579 GADRDFKLA
+579 GNGNTFKLA
-588 EAGTYII
+588 EAGTYTIK
-595 NVSEYLAD
+595 VSEYLAD
-603 DNNVTFTVTK
+603 NNKVTFTVTK
-613 EPGSSV
+613 EADPSFTV
-619 PVPNTLYLRNSR
+619 PTTLYLRNSR
-631 NGDGAL
+631 NWDDTPIA
-637 IPMTRQDGAGD
+637 MTRQDGAGD

-657 AEVDYNASE
+657 AEVDYNANE
-666 DFAFHFIE
+666 DFQFNFIE
-674 REGTNWSDRGIVCY
+674 KNESNWPDRGIVCY
-688 PGGTGNT
+688 PSTNEL
-695 SISAN
+695 SVSAN
-700 TPVKIN
+700 TPARID
-706 NVGTLS
+706 NVGTCT
-712 DEPNSAWTYKSTEG
+712 DNPDKAWTYKSTEG

-858 AFKMNRITREDI
+858 AFEMNRITREDI

-940 KSETEYW
+940 KSKTEYW

-1001 NMTKRELNNLFFNNK
+1001 NMTERELNNLFFNNS
-1016 DIVKSIM
+1016 DIVNSILN
-1023 SEKRLPNG
+1023 EDKLPNG

-1049 ENPAGTEYNMTFNKA
+1049 ENPAGTKYNMTFNKA
-1064 MTEADRNATRTL
+1064 MTDADRKATHTL
-1076 TTRHYYFFP
+1076 ITRHYYFFP
-1085 QEKGLHVHVNID
+1085 QQAGLHVHVNID
-1097 EITDYKDKVESAEV
+1097 EILAGDKVESAEV

-1122 NTIAILHGSDVTAE
+1122 NTIAIHHGSDVTAE
-1136 GHRDTKILHNVGSAL
+1136 GHRKTEILHRVGSAL

-1166 ECKKHSITWDAPEN
+1166 ECEEHSITWDAPSN
-1180 IQGEWRVNWIGD
+1180 IEGNWRVSWIGD
-1192 EETGARRE
+1192 ETTGARRE

-1205 NSAFVQFRLTIT
+1205 NSAFVQFRLTIK
-1217 MKEEQQPASR
+1217 MKQPASR
-1227 AAEGDGKTMVFYLPE
+1227 AAEGEGETQVYYLPE
-1242 RVDVANDDNHY
+1242 RVDVANDANRY

-1274 TGISEIVEDTDNGP
+1274 TGISEIVDDTDNGP

>member
-1 MKHLITRLLLVMMC
+1 MKHLITRLLLVMIC
-15 VCAIP
+15 ACAIP
-20 TAGNAFTLTIAGNAN
+20 TAGNAFTLTIAGKAN
-35 FMDSETA
+35 FMDSETV
-42 QSPTTPWN
+42 QSPEDSWKTN
-50 TDFVTQTTSGNSSD
+50 FVSQTISGDTGD
-64 FYFWAPGEFK
+64 FYFWATGNFK
-74 LSQAGSTTDWD
+74 LSQANPAPTDWN
-85 TFNNSVFQITATNS
+85 TFNTNDVFQITETRI
-99 EPNWTNKSSSNVGA
+99 NWDVHDVSNLGTGC
-113 SPSNPKFIH
+113 KFIH
-122 LHVEANKD
+122 LHIGPNDSNSV
-130 KVEIQDE
+130 KVQDE

-142 EGVWST
+142 EGAWST
-148 TPFEEGE
+148 TPFVKGE

-174 VFNDGTTV
+174 VFNGGTTV
-182 LCQTDEYDPDY
+182 LCHNYEFDPDY
-193 YKFTIPKTGLTA
+193 YTFTVPKEGLTA

-211 PADQSNWWGNFT
+211 KADQSNWWGNFT

-231 GSNNCI
+231 GTNNCI
-237 TMESDNGDNWSSAPS
+237 TMDSDNRGNWSSAPS
-252 SWTNYVPLTE
+252 SWTYYEPLTG
-262 YPTYAYYFCSRST
+262 PATYTYYFYSRST

-301 KQFAIRMDVN
+301 KQFAIRVDVN
-311 EEQRYWLIPATDID
+311 DKQRYWFIPATDIE
-325 FTTTKSYSLTSTATT
+325 FTTTKSYSLTSAAT
-340 NSCTFPSEA
+340 NDSRTFPSDA
-349 PESDYTFVIEFNGKK
+349 PASEYTFVIEFKDNK

-392 IQYSNGEYKPY
+392 IQYNENTKTYEDY
-403 KFYVNE
+403 KFYVNK
-409 EDLKN
+409 EDLDN
-414 DGEFG
+414 DGKFG

-431 MGNEGKP
+431 MGNNELGK
-438 NPDGDGSDEKDLVG
+438 V
-452 KEFGTDYELGA
+452 FGTDINFDTE
-463 DITTSG
+463 ITTSG

-479 AYAINVTSYNPETNT
+479 AYAINVKSYEPETNT

-504 DAIVAPELYIH
+504 DAFVTPELYIH

-522 SRITS
+522 TRIES
-527 SKGKYEPFTIENVSA
+527 SEGKYKPFKIENVIA

-579 GADRDFKLA
+579 GADRNFKLA

-595 NVSEYLAD
+595 NVSEYLAA
-603 DNNVTFTVTK
+603 DNKVTFTVTK
-613 EPGSSV
+613 EADPSFTV
-619 PVPNTLYLRNSR
+619 PTTLYLRNSR
-631 NGDGAL
+631 NWDDTPIA
-637 IPMTRQDGAGD
+637 MTRQDGAGD

-657 AEVDYNASE
+657 AEVDYNANE
-666 DFAFHFIE
+666 DFQFNFIE
-674 REGTNWSDRGIVCY
+674 KNESNWPDRGIVCY
-688 PGGTGNT
+688 PSTNEL
-695 SISAN
+695 SVSAN
-700 TPVKIN
+700 TPARID
-706 NVGTLS
+706 NVGTCT
-712 DEPNSAWTYKSTEG
+712 DNPDKAWTYKSTEG

-742 VEVVGNSD
+742 IEVVGNSD

-858 AFKMNRITREDI
+858 AFKMNPITREDI

-991 GIDLAPYDLK
+991 GIDRAPYDLK
-1001 NMTKRELNNLFFNNK
+1001 NMTERELNNLFFNNS
-1016 DIVKSIM
+1016 DIVNSILN
-1023 SEKRLPNG
+1023 EDKLPNG

-1049 ENPAGTEYNMTFNKA
+1049 ENPAGTKYNMTFNKA
-1064 MTEADRNATRTL
+1064 MTDADRKATRTL

-1085 QEKGLHVHVNID
+1085 QQAGLHVHVNID
-1097 EITDYKDKVESAEV
+1097 EILAGDKVESAEV

-1136 GHRDTKILHNVGSAL
+1136 GHRKTEILHRVGRAL

-1166 ECKKHSITWDAPEN
+1166 ECEEHSITWDAPSN
-1180 IQGEWRVNWIGD
+1180 IEGNWRVSWIGD
-1192 EETGARRE
+1192 ETTCARRE

-1205 NSAFVQFRLTIT
+1205 NSAFVQFRLTIK
-1217 MKEEQQPASR
+1217 MKQPASR
-1227 AAEGDGKTMVFYLPE
+1227 AAEGEGETQVYYLPE
-1242 RVDVANDDNHY
+1242 RVDVANDANHY

-1274 TGISEIVEDTDNGP
+1274 TGISEIVDDTDNGP

>member
-1 MKHLITRLLLVMMC
+1 MKHLITRLLLVMIC
-15 VCAIP
+15 ACAIP
-20 TAGNAFTLTIAGNAN
+20 TAGNAFTLTIAGKAN
-35 FMDSETA
+35 FMDSETV
-42 QSPTTPWN
+42 QSPEDSWKTN
-50 TDFVTQTTSGNSSD
+50 FVSQTISGDTGD
-64 FYFWAPGEFK
+64 FYFWATGNFK
-74 LSQAGSTTDWD
+74 LSQANPAPTDWN
-85 TFNNSVFQITATNS
+85 TFNTNDVFQITES
-99 EPNWTNKSSSNVGA
+99 SINWNGRDVSNLGTGR
-113 SPSNPKFIH
+113 KFIH
-122 LHVEANKD
+122 LHIGPNDSNYV
-130 KVEIQDE
+130 KVQDE
-137 PFAGH
+137 PFEGH

-160 PNEKFKSSDAIFRA
+160 PNENFKSSDAIFRA

-182 LCQTDEYDPDY
+182 LCHNYEFDPDY
-193 YKFTIPKTGLTA
+193 YTFTVPKEGLTA

-211 PADQSNWWGNFT
+211 KADQSNWWGNFT

-231 GSNNCI
+231 GTNNCI
-237 TMESDNGDNWSSAPS
+237 TMDSDNRGNWSSAPS
-252 SWTNYVPLTE
+252 SWTYYEPLTG
-262 YPTYAYYFCSRST
+262 PATYTYYFYSRST

-301 KQFAIRMDVN
+301 KQFAIRVDVN
-311 EEQRYWLIPATDID
+311 DKQRYWFIPATDIE
-325 FTTTKSYSLTSTATT
+325 FTTTKSYSLTSAAT
-340 NSCTFPSEA
+340 NDSRTFPSDA
-349 PESDYTFVIEFNGKK
+349 PASEYTFVIEFKDNK

-392 IQYSNGEYKPY
+392 IQYNENTKTYEDY
-403 KFYVNE
+403 KFYVNK
-409 EDLKN
+409 EDLDN
-414 DGEFG
+414 DGKFG

-431 MGNEGKP
+431 MGNNELGK
-438 NPDGDGSDEKDLVG
+438 V
-452 KEFGTDYELGA
+452 FGTDINFDTE
-463 DITTSG
+463 ITTSG

-479 AYAINVTSYNPETNT
+479 AYAINVKSYEPETNT

-504 DAIVAPELYIH
+504 DAFVTPELYIH

-522 SRITS
+522 TRIES
-527 SKGKYEPFTIENVSA
+527 SEGKYKPFKIENVIA

-579 GADRDFKLA
+579 GADRNFKLA

-595 NVSEYLAD
+595 NVSEYLAA
-603 DNNVTFTVTK
+603 DNKVTFTVTK
-613 EPGSSV
+613 EADPSFTV
-619 PVPNTLYLRNSR
+619 PTTLYLRNSR
-631 NGDGAL
+631 NWDDTPIA
-637 IPMTRQDGAGD
+637 MTRQDGAGD

-657 AEVDYNASE
+657 AEVDYNANE
-666 DFAFHFIE
+666 DFQFNFIE
-674 REGTNWSDRGIVCY
+674 KNESNWPDRGIVCY
-688 PGGTGNT
+688 PSTNEL
-695 SISAN
+695 SVSAN
-700 TPVKIN
+700 TPARID
-706 NVGTLS
+706 NVGTCT
-712 DEPNSAWTYKSTEG
+712 DNPDKAWTYKSTEG

-858 AFKMNRITREDI
+858 AFEMNRITREDI

-927 FYNMEDAKVNPDM
+927 FYNMEGAQVKPDK

-1001 NMTKRELNNLFFNNK
+1001 NMTERELNNLFFNNS
-1016 DIVKSIM
+1016 DIVNSILN
-1023 SEKRLPNG
+1023 EDKLPNG

-1049 ENPAGTEYNMTFNKA
+1049 ENPAGTKYNMTFNKA
-1064 MTEADRNATRTL
+1064 MTDADRKATRTL

-1097 EITDYKDKVESAEV
+1097 EIRGDKIEDDVKV
-1111 AYRLYKTDNQY
+1111 AYRLYKTDNYY
-1122 NTIAILHGSDVTAE
+1122 NTIAIHHGSDEERGRWTE
-1136 GHRDTKILHNVGSAL
+1136 TLHEVGSAL
-1151 PLTKDSE
+1151 PRTKDSE

-1166 ECKKHSITWDAPEN
+1166 ECTKHDKSEWEAPSTITDQKWY
-1180 IQGEWRVNWIGD
+1180 VSWIDD
-1192 EETGARRE
+1192 EGTGARRE

-1205 NSAFVQFRLTIT
+1205 NSAFVQFRLTIK
-1217 MKEEQQPASR
+1217 MKQPASR
-1227 AAEGDGKTMVFYLPE
+1227 AADGEGETQVYYLPE
-1242 RVDVANDDNHY
+1242 RVDVANDANHY
-1253 WFENSDL
+1253 WFENNDL
-1260 YAKLKASDLPDGVL
+1260 YVKLKASDLPDGVL
-1274 TGISEIVEDTDNGP
+1274 TGISEIVDDTDNGP

-1300 NPTAGNIY
+1300 NPAAGNIY

>member
-35 FMDSETA
+35 FMDSKTV
-42 QSPTTPWN
+42 QSPTFTLPG
-50 TDFVTQTTSGNSSD
+50 VSQTTSGNSSD
-64 FYFWAPGEFK
+64 FYFWATGEFK
-74 LSQAGSTTDWD
+74 LSQAGSTTDWE
-85 TFNNSVFQITATNS
+85 TFNNSALQITATTLT
-99 EPNWTNKSSSNVGA
+99 WGKSDVNSNVGG
-113 SPSNPKFIH
+113 SSSSPKFIH
-122 LHVEANKD
+122 LHIELNKD
-130 KVEIQDE
+130 KVEVQDE

-142 EGVWST
+142 EGVWA
-148 TPFEEGE
+148 FLNGE
-155 TIYYF
+155 TIYYL
-160 PNEKFKSSDAIFRA
+160 PNENFKSSDAIFRA

-182 LCQTDEYDPDY
+182 LCHNYEFDPDY
-193 YKFTIPKTGLTA
+193 YTFTVPKEGLTG

-211 PADQSNWWGNFT
+211 KADQSNWWGNFT
-223 AELKSKDK
+223 VELKSKDK

-237 TMESDNGDNWSSAPS
+237 TMESDNGSNWSSAPS
-252 SWTNYVPLTE
+252 SWTYYEPLTE
-262 YPTYAYYFCSRST
+262 PATYTYYFCSRSSD
-275 ESEEWQLQTLVPEY
+275 SEEWQLQTLMPEY

-311 EEQRYWLIPATDID
+311 GVQRYWLIPATDID
-325 FTTTKSYSLTSTATT
+325 FTTTKSYSLTSAAT
-340 NSCTFPSEA
+340 NDSRTFPSDA
-349 PESDYTFVIEFNGKK
+349 PASKYTFVIEFKDNK

-372 TAAAYN
+372 PAAAYN
-378 QTLFVGIASSNRHQ
+378 KTLFVGIASSNRHQ
-392 IQYSNGEYKPY
+392 IQYSNGAYTPY
-403 KFYVNE
+403 KFYVNQ
-409 EDLKN
+409 EDLDN

-431 MGNEGKP
+431 MGHN
-438 NPDGDGSDEKDLVG
+438 
-452 KEFGTDYELGA
+452 EFGKVFGTEPGLDFDAE
-463 DITTSG
+463 ITTSG
-469 IKRYFLKETG
+469 IKRYFLKDTG
-479 AYAINVTSYNPETNT
+479 AYAINVKSYEPETNT

-522 SRITS
+522 TRIES
-527 SKGKYEPFTIENVSA
+527 SEGKYKPFKIENVSA
-542 GTKFCFYSAATDGNR
+542 GTKFCFYSAATGGNS

-579 GADRDFKLA
+579 GADRNFKLA
-588 EAGTYII
+588 EAGTYTI
-595 NVSEYLAD
+595 NVSEYLAA
-603 DNNVTFTVTK
+603 DNKVTFTVTK
-613 EPGSSV
+613 EANPSFTV
-619 PVPNTLYLRNSR
+619 PTTLYLRNIKDL
-631 NGDGAL
+631 NGTPIA
-637 IPMTRQDGAGD
+637 MTRQDGAGD

-674 REGTNWSDRGIVCY
+674 KEGTNWSDRGIVCY

-706 NVGTLS
+706 NVGTLT

-764 NEFDGDLGGK
+764 NEFDGKLGDT

-780 IARGINATRWEADK
+780 IAQGINATRWNADK

-820 FQIVS
+820 FQIVRY
-825 NGSWE
+825 GSWE
-830 LKDGN
+830 LTYDNKPN
-835 EIYSHVIYINPEDV
+835 EIYSHVIYIDPEDV

-897 VEGAVFWFNPGNDT
+897 VENAEFWFNPGNDT

-916 RITGTPKDYFI
+916 RIKGTPKDYFI
-927 FYNMEDAKVNPDM
+927 FYNMEKAKVNPDM

-1001 NMTKRELNNLFFNNK
+1001 NMTKRELNNLFFNNE

-1049 ENPAGTEYNMTFNKA
+1049 ENPAGTKYNMTFNKA

-1166 ECKKHSITWDAPEN
+1166 ECTKHTKSEWDAPSN
-1180 IQGEWRVNWIGD
+1180 IEDNWYVSWINGEG
-1192 EETGARRE
+1192 RRE

-1274 TGISEIVEDTDNGP
+1274 TGISEIVDDTDNGP

>member
-1 MKHLITRLLLVMMC
+1 MKHLITRLLLVMIC
-15 VCAIP
+15 ACAIP
-20 TAGNAFTLTIAGNAN
+20 TAGNAFTLTIAGKAN
-35 FMDSETA
+35 FMDSETV
-42 QSPTTPWN
+42 QSPEDSWKTN
-50 TDFVTQTTSGNSSD
+50 FVSQTISGDTGD
-64 FYFWAPGEFK
+64 FYFWATGNFK
-74 LSQAGSTTDWD
+74 LSQANPAPTDWN
-85 TFNNSVFQITATNS
+85 TFNTNDVFQITES
-99 EPNWTNKSSSNVGA
+99 SINWNGRDVSNLGTGR
-113 SPSNPKFIH
+113 KFIH
-122 LHVEANKD
+122 LHIGPNDSNYV
-130 KVEIQDE
+130 KVQDE
-137 PFAGH
+137 PFEGH

-160 PNEKFKSSDAIFRA
+160 PNENFKSSDAIFRA

-182 LCQTDEYDPDY
+182 LCHNYEFDPDY
-193 YKFTIPKTGLTA
+193 YTFTVPKEGLTA
-205 VKIERG
+205 VKIQRG
-211 PADQSNWWGNFT
+211 KADQSDWWDNFT

-237 TMESDNGDNWSSAPS
+237 TMESNNGNWESAPS
-252 SWTNYVPLTE
+252 SWTYYEPLTK
-262 YPTYAYYFCSRST
+262 PATYTYYFCSRSSD
-275 ESEEWQLQTLVPEY
+275 SEEWQLQPLMPEY

-301 KQFAIRMDVN
+301 KQFAIRVDVN
-311 EEQRYWLIPATDID
+311 DKQRYWFIPATDIE
-325 FTTTKSYSLTSTATT
+325 FTTTKSYSLTSAAT
-340 NSCTFPSEA
+340 NDSRTFPSDA
-349 PESDYTFVIEFNGKK
+349 PASEYTFVIEFKDNK

-392 IQYSNGEYKPY
+392 IQYSNGAYKPY
-403 KFYVNE
+403 QFYVNQ
-409 EDLKN
+409 EDLDN

-431 MGNEGKP
+431 MGNNEFGKVF
-438 NPDGDGSDEKDLVG
+438 GSDINFDTE
-452 KEFGTDYELGA
+452 
-463 DITTSG
+463 ITTSG

-479 AYAINVTSYNPETNT
+479 AYAINVKSYVPETNT

-504 DAIVAPELYIH
+504 DAIVAHELYIGGTWNNGLVNETE
-515 KTGDTGR
+515 KLQ
-522 SRITS
+522 IPS
-527 SKGKYEPFTIENVSA
+527 SHGKYQPVTITVEDNCA
-542 GTKFCFYSAATDGNR
+542 FRFYSEKTNGNW
-557 MGPVYTADLN
+557 MGPVYTDGIN
-567 VDTEGTLPYTTI
+567 VDAEGTLPYTTV
-579 GADRDFKLA
+579 GNGNTFKLA
-588 EAGTYII
+588 EAGTYTI
-595 NVSEYLAD
+595 NVSEYLAA
-603 DNNVTFTVTK
+603 DNKVTFTVTK
-613 EPGSSV
+613 KANPSFTV
-619 PVPNTLYLRNSR
+619 PATLYLRNIKDL
-631 NGDGAL
+631 NGTPIA
-637 IPMTRQDGAGD
+637 MTRQDGAGD

-657 AEVDYNASE
+657 AEVDYNANE
-666 DFAFHFIE
+666 DFQFNFIE
-674 REGTNWSDRGIVCY
+674 KNESNWPDRGIVCY
-688 PGGTGNT
+688 PSTNEL
-695 SISAN
+695 SVSAN
-700 TPVKIN
+700 TPARID
-706 NVGTLS
+706 NVGTCT
-712 DEPNSAWTYKSTEG
+712 DNPDKAWTYKSTEG

-858 AFKMNRITREDI
+858 AFEMNRITREDI

-897 VEGAVFWFNPGNDT
+897 VEGAELWFNPGNDT

-916 RITGTPKDYFI
+916 RIKGTPKDYFI
-927 FYNMEDAKVNPDM
+927 FYNMEKAGEGVFDPDK

-1001 NMTKRELNNLFFNNK
+1001 NMTERELNNLFFNNS
-1016 DIVKSIM
+1016 DIVNSILN
-1023 SEKRLPNG
+1023 EDKLPNG

-1049 ENPAGTEYNMTFNKA
+1049 ENPAGTKYNMTFNKA

-1085 QEKGLHVHVNID
+1085 QQAGLHVHVNID
-1097 EITDYKDKVESAEV
+1097 EILAGDKVESAKV
-1111 AYRLYKTDNQY
+1111 DYRLYKTDNQY

-1136 GHRDTKILHNVGSAL
+1136 GHRKTEILHRVGSAL
-1151 PLTKDSE
+1151 PRAKDSE
-1158 ATNGIGWY
+1158 ATNKIGWY
-1166 ECKKHSITWDAPEN
+1166 VCEKHSITWDAPSN
-1180 IQGEWRVNWIGD
+1180 IEGNWRVSWIGD
-1192 EETGARRE
+1192 ETTGARRE

-1205 NSAFVQFRLTIT
+1205 NSAFVQFRLTIK
-1217 MKEEQQPASR
+1217 MKQPASR
-1227 AAEGDGKTMVFYLPE
+1227 AAEGEGETQVYYLPE
-1242 RVDVANDDNHY
+1242 RVDVANDANHY

-1274 TGISEIVEDTDNGP
+1274 TGISEIVDDTDNGP

>member
-1 MKHLITRLLLVMMC
+1 MKHLITRLLLVMIC
-15 VCAIP
+15 ACAIP

-35 FMDSETA
+35 FMDTKTA
-42 QSPTTPWN
+42 QSTGSWN
-50 TDFVTQTTSGNSSD
+50 TNFVTQSISENTGD
-64 FYFWAPGEFK
+64 FYFWATGNFK
-74 LSQAGSTTDWD
+74 LSQANPAPTDWN
-85 TFNNSVFQITATNS
+85 TFNTNDVFQITENTI
-99 EPNWTNKSSSNVGA
+99 NWDVHDVSNLGTGC
-113 SPSNPKFIH
+113 KFIH
-122 LHVEANKD
+122 LHIGTGGSNYV
-130 KVEIQDE
+130 KVQDE

-193 YKFTIPKTGLTA
+193 YKFTIPKSGLTA

-211 PADQSNWWGNFT
+211 PADQSDWWGNFT

-237 TMESDNGDNWSSAPS
+237 TMESDNGSNWSSAPS
-252 SWTNYVPLTE
+252 SWTYYEPLTE
-262 YPTYAYYFCSRST
+262 PATYTYYFCSRSSD
-275 ESEEWQLQTLVPEY
+275 SEEWQLQTLMPEY

-301 KQFAIRMDVN
+301 KQFAIRVDVN
-311 EEQRYWLIPATDID
+311 GEQRYWLIPATAID
-325 FTTTKSYSLTSTATT
+325 FTTTKSYSLTSTDIT

-392 IQYSNGEYKPY
+392 IQYNEDTKTYEDY
-403 KFYVNE
+403 KFYVNQ
-409 EDLKN
+409 EDLDN

-431 MGNEGKP
+431 MGNNEFGK
-438 NPDGDGSDEKDLVG
+438 V
-452 KEFGTDYELGA
+452 FGTDPDSDFKFDTE
-463 DITTSG
+463 ITTSG
-469 IKRYFLKETG
+469 IKRYFLKDTG
-479 AYAINVTSYNPETNT
+479 AYAINVKSYVPETNK
-494 VVFSLSKLAD
+494 VEFSLSKLED
-504 DAIVAPELYIH
+504 GAIVAPELYI
-515 KTGDTGR
+515 KTGDNGR
-522 SRITS
+522 TRIVS
-527 SKGKYEPFTIENVSA
+527 SQGKYKPFKIENVSA

-595 NVSEYLAD
+595 NVSEYLA
-603 DNNVTFTVTK
+603 NEGKVTFTVTK

-637 IPMTRQDGAGD
+637 IAMTRQDGAGD

-657 AEVDYNASE
+657 AEVDYNANE

-674 REGTNWSDRGIVCY
+674 QEGTNWSDRGIVCY
-688 PGGTGNT
+688 PGGTDNT

-706 NVGTLS
+706 NVGPC
-712 DEPNSAWTYKSTEG
+712 DNDPGSAWSYNSTES

-731 SVYFKKNGYAT
+731 MVYFKKNGTAT

-764 NEFDGDLGGK
+764 NEFDGDLGGT

-940 KSETEYW
+940 KKSPKNGTGTIEYW

-1001 NMTKRELNNLFFNNK
+1001 SMTERELNNLFFSNK
-1016 DIVKSIM
+1016 DIVNSILN
-1023 SEKRLPNG
+1023 EGRLPNG
-1031 RDISV
+1031 RDIRV

-1042 AKIPSGF
+1042 AKVPSGF
-1049 ENPAGTEYNMTFNKA
+1049 ENPAGTKYNMTFNKA
-1064 MTEADRNATRTL
+1064 MTDADRKATRTL

-1085 QEKGLHVHVNID
+1085 QQKDLHVHVDID
-1097 EITDYKDKVESAEV
+1097 EILAGDKVESAEV

-1136 GHRDTKILHNVGSAL
+1136 GHRDTEILHKVGSAL
-1151 PLTKDSE
+1151 PRTKDSE
-1158 ATNGIGWY
+1158 ATNKIGWY
-1166 ECKKHSITWDAPEN
+1166 ECNKPWDAPDIEGN
-1180 IQGEWRVNWIGD
+1180 WLVNWIGD
-1192 EETGARRE
+1192 EVTGARRE

-1205 NSAFVQFRLTIT
+1205 NSAFVQFRLTIK

-1227 AAEGDGKTMVFYLPE
+1227 AAEGDGETMVFYLPE

-1300 NPTAGNIY
+1300 NPAAGNIY

>member
-1 MKHLITRLLLVMMC
+1 MKHLITRLLLVMIC
-15 VCAIP
+15 ACAIP
-20 TAGNAFTLTIAGNAN
+20 TAGNAFTLTIAGKAN
-35 FMDSETA
+35 FMDSETV
-42 QSPTTPWN
+42 QSPADSWN
-50 TDFVTQTTSGNSSD
+50 TNFVSQTISGDTGD
-64 FYFWAPGEFK
+64 FYFWATGNFK
-74 LSQAGSTTDWD
+74 LSQADPAPTSWE
-85 TFNNSVFQITATNS
+85 TFNTDKVFQITES
-99 EPNWTNKSSSNVGA
+99 LINWNGRDVSNLGTGR
-113 SPSNPKFIH
+113 KFIH
-122 LHVEANKD
+122 LHIGPNDSNSV
-130 KVEIQDE
+130 KVQDE
-137 PFAGH
+137 PFEGH
-142 EGVWST
+142 EGAWST
-148 TPFEEGE
+148 TPFKEGE

-193 YKFTIPKTGLTA
+193 YKFTIPKSGLTA

-237 TMESDNGDNWSSAPS
+237 TMDPDNGNNWSSAPS

-275 ESEEWQLQTLVPEY
+275 ESEEWQLQILVPEY

-311 EEQRYWLIPATDID
+311 GVQRYWLIPATAID

-349 PESDYTFVIEFNGKK
+349 PKSDYTFVIEFNGKK

-392 IQYSNGEYKPY
+392 IQYNEDTKTYEDY
-403 KFYVNE
+403 KFYVNK
-409 EDLKN
+409 EDLDN
-414 DGEFG
+414 DGKFG

-431 MGNEGKP
+431 MGNNELGK
-438 NPDGDGSDEKDLVG
+438 V
-452 KEFGTDYELGA
+452 FGTDFNFDTE
-463 DITTSG
+463 ITTSG

-479 AYAINVTSYNPETNT
+479 AYAINVKSYVPETNT

-504 DAIVAPELYIH
+504 DAFVTPELYIH

-522 SRITS
+522 TRIES
-527 SKGKYEPFTIENVSA
+527 SEGKYKPFKIENVIA

-579 GADRDFKLA
+579 GADRNFKLA

-603 DNNVTFTVTK
+603 NNKVTFTVTK
-613 EPGSSV
+613 EADPSFTV
-619 PVPNTLYLRNSR
+619 PTTLYLRNSR
-631 NGDGAL
+631 NWDDTPIA
-637 IPMTRQDGAGD
+637 MTRQDGAGD

-657 AEVDYNASE
+657 AEVDYNANE
-666 DFAFHFIE
+666 DFQFNFIE
-674 REGTNWSDRGIVCY
+674 KNESNWPDRGIVCY
-688 PGGTGNT
+688 PSTNEL
-695 SISAN
+695 SVSAN
-700 TPVKIN
+700 TPARID
-706 NVGTLS
+706 NVGTCT
-712 DEPNSAWTYKSTEG
+712 DNPDKAWTYKSTEG

-764 NEFDGDLGGK
+764 NEFDGDLGGT

-835 EIYSHVIYINPEDV
+835 EIYSHVIYINTEDV

-858 AFKMNRITREDI
+858 AFEMNPITREDI

-927 FYNMEDAKVNPDM
+927 FYNMMEDAKVNPDM

-991 GIDLAPYDLK
+991 GIDLAPYDLEH
-1001 NMTKRELNNLFFNNK
+1001 MTERELNDLFFSNS
-1016 DIVKSIM
+1016 DIVNSIL
-1023 SEKRLPNG
+1023 SEKMLPNG
-1031 RDISV
+1031 RSIKNC
-1036 YDKVWI
+1036 KVWI

-1049 ENPAGTEYNMTFNKA
+1049 ENPAGTKYNMTFNKA
-1064 MTEADRNATRTL
+1064 MTDADRKATRTL

-1085 QEKGLHVHVNID
+1085 QQKGLHVHVNID
-1097 EITDYKDKVESAEV
+1097 EILAGDKVESAEV

-1136 GHRDTKILHNVGSAL
+1136 GNRKTEILHRVGSAL

-1158 ATNGIGWY
+1158 AANGIGWY
-1166 ECKKHSITWDAPEN
+1166 ECTKHNKSEWDAPSN
-1180 IQGEWRVNWIGD
+1180 IEDNWYVSWINGEG
-1192 EETGARRE
+1192 RRE

-1227 AAEGDGKTMVFYLPE
+1227 AADGEGETQVYYLPE
-1242 RVDVANDDNHY
+1242 RVDVANDANHY
-1253 WFENSDL
+1253 WFENNDL
-1260 YAKLKASDLPDGVL
+1260 YVKLKASDLPDGVL

-1300 NPTAGNIY
+1300 NPAAGNIY

>member
-1 MKHLITRLLLVMMC
+1 MIC
-15 VCAIP
+15 ACAIP

-35 FMDSETA
+35 FMDSKTA
-42 QSPTTPWN
+42 QSSTFTLPG
-50 TDFVTQTTSGNSSD
+50 VSQTTSGNSSD
-64 FYFWAPGEFK
+64 FYFWAIGEFK
-74 LSQAGSTTDWD
+74 LSQAGSTTDWE
-85 TFNNSVFQITATNS
+85 TFNNSALQITATTLT
-99 EPNWTNKSSSNVGA
+99 WGKSDVNSNVGG
-113 SPSNPKFIH
+113 SSSSPKFIH
-122 LHVEANKD
+122 LHIELNKN

-193 YKFTIPKTGLTA
+193 YKFTIPKSGLTA

-223 AELKSKDK
+223 VELKSNDK
-231 GSNNCI
+231 GSKNCI
-237 TMESDNGDNWSSAPS
+237 TMDPDNGNNWSSAPS

-275 ESEEWQLQTLVPEY
+275 ESEKWQLQTLVPEY

-311 EEQRYWLIPATDID
+311 EEQRYWLIPATAID

-392 IQYSNGEYKPY
+392 IQYNEDTKTYEDY
-403 KFYVNE
+403 KFYVNQ
-409 EDLKN
+409 EDLDN

-431 MGNEGKP
+431 MGNNEFGK
-438 NPDGDGSDEKDLVG
+438 V
-452 KEFGTDYELGA
+452 FGTDFNFDTE
-463 DITTSG
+463 ITTSG

-479 AYAINVTSYNPETNT
+479 AYAINVKSYVPETNK
-494 VVFSLSKLAD
+494 VEFSLSKLED
-504 DAIVAPELYIH
+504 GAIVAPELYI
-515 KTGDTGR
+515 KTGDNDRT
-522 SRITS
+522 RIES
-527 SKGKYEPFTIENVSA
+527 SQGKYKPFKIENVSA

-588 EAGTYII
+588 EAGTYTIK
-595 NVSEYLAD
+595 VSEYLAD
-603 DNNVTFTVTK
+603 NNKVTFTVTK
-613 EPGSSV
+613 EADPSFTV
-619 PVPNTLYLRNSR
+619 PTTLYLRNSR
-631 NGDGAL
+631 NSDDTPIA
-637 IPMTRQDGAGD
+637 MTRQDGAGD

-657 AEVDYNASE
+657 AEVDYNANE
-666 DFAFHFIE
+666 DFQFNFIE
-674 REGTNWSDRGIVCY
+674 KNESNWPDRGIVCY
-688 PGGTGNT
+688 PSTNEL
-695 SISAN
+695 SVSAN
-700 TPVKIN
+700 TPARID
-706 NVGTLS
+706 NVGTCT
-712 DEPNSAWTYKSTEG
+712 DNPDKAWSYNSTEG

-764 NEFDGDLGGK
+764 NEFDGNLGGK
-774 DKNGET
+774 DNNGET
-780 IARGINATRWEADK
+780 IAQGINATRWNADK

-940 KSETEYW
+940 KKSPKNGTETIEYW

-1001 NMTKRELNNLFFNNK
+1001 SMTERELNNLFFSNK
-1016 DIVKSIM
+1016 DIVNSILN
-1023 SEKRLPNG
+1023 EGRLPNG
-1031 RDISV
+1031 RDIKV

-1042 AKIPSGF
+1042 AKVPSGF
-1049 ENPAGTEYNMTFNKA
+1049 ENPAGTKYNMTFNKA
-1064 MTEADRNATRTL
+1064 MTDADRKATRTL
-1076 TTRHYYFFP
+1076 TTCHYYFFP
-1085 QEKGLHVHVNID
+1085 QQAGLHVHVNID
-1097 EITDYKDKVESAEV
+1097 EIRGDKIEDDVKV
-1111 AYRLYKTDNQY
+1111 AYRLYKTDNYY
-1122 NTIAILHGSDVTAE
+1122 NTIAIHHGSDEQRGRWTE
-1136 GHRDTKILHNVGSAL
+1136 TLHEVGSAL
-1151 PLTKDSE
+1151 PRTKDSE

-1166 ECKKHSITWDAPEN
+1166 ECTKHDKSEWEAPSTITDQKWY
-1180 IQGEWRVNWIGD
+1180 VSWIDD
-1192 EETGARRE
+1192 EGTGARRE

-1205 NSAFVQFRLTIT
+1205 NSAFVQFRLTIK
-1217 MKEEQQPASR
+1217 MKQPASR
-1227 AAEGDGKTMVFYLPE
+1227 AADGEGETQVYYLPE
-1242 RVDVANDDNHY
+1242 RVDVANDANHY
-1253 WFENSDL
+1253 WFENNDL
-1260 YAKLKASDLPDGVL
+1260 YVKLKASDLPDGVL
-1274 TGISEIVEDTDNGP
+1274 TGISEIVDDTDNGP

>member
-1 MKHLITRLLLVMMC
+1 MKHLITRLLLVMIC
-15 VCAIP
+15 ACAIP
-20 TAGNAFTLTIAGNAN
+20 TAGNAFTLTIAGKAN
-35 FMDSETA
+35 FMDSETV
-42 QSPTTPWN
+42 QSPEDSWKTN
-50 TDFVTQTTSGNSSD
+50 FVSQTISGDTGD
-64 FYFWAPGEFK
+64 FYFWATGNFK
-74 LSQAGSTTDWD
+74 LSQANPAPTDWN
-85 TFNNSVFQITATNS
+85 TFNTNDVFQITES
-99 EPNWTNKSSSNVGA
+99 SINWNGRDVSNLGTGR
-113 SPSNPKFIH
+113 KFIH
-122 LHVEANKD
+122 LHIGPNDSNYV
-130 KVEIQDE
+130 KVQDE
-137 PFAGH
+137 PFEGH

-160 PNEKFKSSDAIFRA
+160 PNENFKSSDAIFRA

-182 LCQTDEYDPDY
+182 LCHNYEFDPDY
-193 YKFTIPKTGLTA
+193 YTFTVPKEGLTA
-205 VKIERG
+205 VKIQRG
-211 PADQSNWWGNFT
+211 KADQSDWWDNFT

-237 TMESDNGDNWSSAPS
+237 TMESNNGNWESAPS
-252 SWTNYVPLTE
+252 SWTYYEPLTK
-262 YPTYAYYFCSRST
+262 PATYTYYFCSRSSD
-275 ESEEWQLQTLVPEY
+275 SEEWQLQPLMPEY

-301 KQFAIRMDVN
+301 KQFAIRVDVN
-311 EEQRYWLIPATDID
+311 DKQRYWLIPATAID
-325 FTTTKSYSLTSTATT
+325 FTTTKSYSLTSAAT
-340 NSCTFPSEA
+340 NDSRTFPSDA
-349 PESDYTFVIEFNGKK
+349 PASEFTFVIEFKDNK
-364 PSRLRVNP
+364 PSRLRVYP

-392 IQYSNGEYKPY
+392 IQYSNGAYKPY
-403 KFYVNE
+403 QFYVNQ
-409 EDLKN
+409 EDLDN
-414 DGEFG
+414 DGKFG

-431 MGNEGKP
+431 MGNNEFGKVF
-438 NPDGDGSDEKDLVG
+438 GSDINFDTE
-452 KEFGTDYELGA
+452 
-463 DITTSG
+463 ITTSG

-479 AYAINVTSYNPETNT
+479 AYAINVKSYVPETNT

-504 DAIVAPELYIH
+504 DAIVAHELYIGGTWNNGLVNETE
-515 KTGDTGR
+515 KLQ
-522 SRITS
+522 IPS
-527 SKGKYEPFTIENVSA
+527 SHGKYQPVKITVDDNCAFR
-542 GTKFCFYSAATDGNR
+542 FYSEKTNGNW
-557 MGPVYTADLN
+557 MGPVYTDGIN
-567 VDTEGTLPYTTI
+567 VDAEGTLPYTTV
-579 GADRDFKLA
+579 GNGNTFKLA
-588 EAGTYII
+588 EAGTYTIK
-595 NVSEYLAD
+595 VSEYLAD
-603 DNNVTFTVTK
+603 NNKVTFTVTK
-613 EPGSSV
+613 EADPSFTV
-619 PVPNTLYLRNSR
+619 PTTLYLRNSR
-631 NGDGAL
+631 NWDDTPIA
-637 IPMTRQDGAGD
+637 MTRQDGAGD

-657 AEVDYNASE
+657 ADVDYNANE
-666 DFAFHFIE
+666 DFQFNFIE
-674 REGTNWSDRGIVCY
+674 KNESNWPDRGIVCY
-688 PGGTGNT
+688 PSTNEL
-695 SISAN
+695 SVSAN
-700 TPVKIN
+700 TPARID
-706 NVGTLS
+706 NVGTCT
-712 DEPNSAWTYKSTEG
+712 DNPDKAWTYKSTEG

-849 KANKMSDYR
+849 KANKMSDSR
-858 AFKMNRITREDI
+858 AFEMNRITREDI

-940 KSETEYW
+940 KSKTEYW

-1001 NMTKRELNNLFFNNK
+1001 NMTERELNNLFFNNS
-1016 DIVKSIM
+1016 DIVNSILN
-1023 SEKRLPNG
+1023 EDKLPNG

-1049 ENPAGTEYNMTFNKA
+1049 ENPAGTKYNMTFNKA

-1085 QEKGLHVHVNID
+1085 QQAGLHVHVNID
-1097 EITDYKDKVESAEV
+1097 EILAGDKVESAKV

-1136 GHRDTKILHNVGSAL
+1136 GHRDTEILHKVGSAL

-1158 ATNGIGWY
+1158 ATNKIGWY
-1166 ECKKHSITWDAPEN
+1166 ECTEHNSSEWDAPSN
-1180 IQGEWRVNWIGD
+1180 IKGNWYVSWINGEG
-1192 EETGARRE
+1192 RRE
-1200 VAYDD
+1200 VAYDN

-1227 AAEGDGKTMVFYLPE
+1227 AAEGDGKTQVYYLPE
-1242 RVDVANDDNHY
+1242 RVDVANDANHY

-1274 TGISEIVEDTDNGP
+1274 TGISEIVDDTDNGP

>member
-1 MKHLITRLLLVMMC
+1 MKHLITRLLLVMIC
-15 VCAIP
+15 ACAIP
-20 TAGNAFTLTIAGNAN
+20 TAGNAFTLTIAGKAN
-35 FMDSETA
+35 FMDSETV
-42 QSPTTPWN
+42 QSPKDSWN
-50 TDFVTQTTSGNSSD
+50 TNFVSQTISGDTGD
-64 FYFWAPGEFK
+64 FYFWATGNFK
-74 LSQAGSTTDWD
+74 LSQANPAPTDWK
-85 TFNNSVFQITATNS
+85 TFNTNDVFQITEKTI
-99 EPNWTNKSSSNVGA
+99 NWDVHDVSNLGTGC
-113 SPSNPKFIH
+113 KFIH
-122 LHVEANKD
+122 LHIGPNDSNSV
-130 KVEIQDE
+130 KVQDE

-142 EGVWST
+142 EGAWST

-160 PNEKFKSSDAIFRA
+160 PNEKFKSSDAIIRA

-193 YKFTIPKTGLTA
+193 YKFTIPKSGLTA

-252 SWTNYVPLTE
+252 SWTYYEPLTE
-262 YPTYAYYFCSRST
+262 PVTYTYYFCSRST
-275 ESEEWQLQTLVPEY
+275 ESEKWQLQTLVPEY

-311 EEQRYWLIPATDID
+311 GVQRYWLIPATAID

-392 IQYSNGEYKPY
+392 IQYNEDTKTYKDY
-403 KFYVNE
+403 KFYVNQ
-409 EDLKN
+409 EDLDN
-414 DGEFG
+414 DGKFG

-431 MGNEGKP
+431 MGNNEFGKVF
-438 NPDGDGSDEKDLVG
+438 GSDINFDTE
-452 KEFGTDYELGA
+452 
-463 DITTSG
+463 ITTSG

-479 AYAINVTSYNPETNT
+479 AYAINVKSYVPEKGK
-494 VVFSLSKLAD
+494 VVFTLTKLD
-504 DAIVAPELYIH
+504 TDVVLPKLYIGGTWNNGLVNETE
-515 KTGDTGR
+515 KLQ
-522 SRITS
+522 IPS
-527 SKGKYEPFTIENVSA
+527 SHGKYQPVTITVEDNCA
-542 GTKFCFYSAATDGNR
+542 FRFYSEKTNGNW
-557 MGPVYTADLN
+557 MGPVYTNGIN
-567 VDTEGTLPYTTI
+567 VDAEGTLPYTTV
-579 GADRDFKLA
+579 GNGNTFKLA
-588 EAGTYII
+588 EAGTYTIK
-595 NVSEYLAD
+595 VSEYLAA
-603 DNNVTFTVTK
+603 DNKVTFTVTK
-613 EPGSSV
+613 EADPSFTV
-619 PVPNTLYLRNSR
+619 PTTLYLRNSR
-631 NGDGAL
+631 NWDDTPIA
-637 IPMTRQDGAGD
+637 MTRQDGAGD

-657 AEVDYNASE
+657 AEVDYNANE
-666 DFAFHFIE
+666 DFQFNFIE
-674 REGTNWSDRGIVCY
+674 KNESNWPDRGIVCY
-688 PGGTGNT
+688 PSTNEL
-695 SISAN
+695 SVSAN
-700 TPVKIN
+700 TPARID
-706 NVGTLS
+706 NVGTCT
-712 DEPNSAWTYKSTEG
+712 DNPDKAWTYKSTEG

-764 NEFDGDLGGK
+764 NEFDGDLGGT

-835 EIYSHVIYINPEDV
+835 EIYSHVIYINPKDV

-858 AFKMNRITREDI
+858 AFEMNPITREDI

-897 VEGAVFWFNPGNDT
+897 VENAVFWFNPGNDT

-927 FYNMEDAKVNPDM
+927 FYNMAGENVEVNPDM

-1001 NMTKRELNNLFFNNK
+1001 NMTECELNNLFFNNS
-1016 DIVKSIM
+1016 DIVNSILN
-1023 SEKRLPNG
+1023 EDKLPNG

-1049 ENPAGTEYNMTFNKA
+1049 ENPAGTKYNMTFNKA
-1064 MTEADRNATRTL
+1064 MTDADRKATRTL

-1085 QEKGLHVHVNID
+1085 QQAGLHVHVNID
-1097 EITDYKDKVESAEV
+1097 EILAGDKVESAKV

-1136 GHRDTKILHNVGSAL
+1136 GHRKTEILHRVGSAL

-1166 ECKKHSITWDAPEN
+1166 ECEKHSITWDAPSN
-1180 IQGEWRVNWIGD
+1180 IEGNWRVSWIGD
-1192 EETGARRE
+1192 ETTGARRE

-1205 NSAFVQFRLTIT
+1205 NSAFVQFRLTIK
-1217 MKEEQQPASR
+1217 MKQPASR
-1227 AAEGDGKTMVFYLPE
+1227 AAEGEGETQVYYLPE
-1242 RVDVANDDNHY
+1242 RVDVANDANHY

-1300 NPTAGNIY
+1300 NPAAGNIY

>member
-1 MKHLITRLLLVMMC
+1 MTG
-15 VCAIP
+15 P
-20 TAGNAFTLTIAGNAN
+20 
-35 FMDSETA
+35 
-42 QSPTTPWN
+42 
-50 TDFVTQTTSGNSSD
+50 
-64 FYFWAPGEFK
+64 
-74 LSQAGSTTDWD
+74 
-85 TFNNSVFQITATNS
+85 ATY
-99 EPNWTNKSSSNVGA
+99 T
-113 SPSNPKFIH
+113 
-122 LHVEANKD
+122 
-130 KVEIQDE
+130 
-137 PFAGH
+137 
-142 EGVWST
+142 
-148 TPFEEGE
+148 
-155 TIYYF
+155 YYF
-160 PNEKFKSSDAIFRA
+160 
-174 VFNDGTTV
+174 
-182 LCQTDEYDPDY
+182 Y
-193 YKFTIPKTGLTA
+193 
-205 VKIERG
+205 
-211 PADQSNWWGNFT
+211 
-223 AELKSKDK
+223 
-231 GSNNCI
+231 
-237 TMESDNGDNWSSAPS
+237 
-252 SWTNYVPLTE
+252 
-262 YPTYAYYFCSRST
+262 SRSN
-275 ESEEWQLQTLVPEY
+275 ESEAWQPQTLVPEY

-301 KQFAIRMDVN
+301 KQFAIRVDVN
-311 EEQRYWLIPATDID
+311 GVQRYWFIPATAID

-349 PESDYTFVIEFNGKK
+349 PKSDYTFVIEFNGKK

-392 IQYSNGEYKPY
+392 IQYNEDTKTYKDY
-403 KFYVNE
+403 KFYVNK
-409 EDLKN
+409 EDLDN
-414 DGEFG
+414 DGKFG

-431 MGNEGKP
+431 MGNNEFGK
-438 NPDGDGSDEKDLVG
+438 V
-452 KEFGTDYELGA
+452 FGTDFKFDTE
-463 DITTSG
+463 ITTSG

-479 AYAINVTSYNPETNT
+479 AYAINVKSYVPEKGKVAFTLT
-494 VVFSLSKLAD
+494 KLDTDVVLPK
-504 DAIVAPELYIH
+504 LYIGGTWNNGLVNETEKLQIPSSH
-515 KTGDTGR
+515 GKYQPV
-522 SRITS
+522 RITV
-527 SKGKYEPFTIENVSA
+527 EDNCAFR
-542 GTKFCFYSAATDGNR
+542 FYSEKTNGNW
-557 MGPVYTADLN
+557 MGPVYTNGIN
-567 VDTEGTLPYTTI
+567 VDAEGTLPYTTV
-579 GADRDFKLA
+579 GNGNTFKLA
-588 EAGTYII
+588 EAGTYTIK
-595 NVSEYLAD
+595 VSEYLAD
-603 DNNVTFTVTK
+603 DNKVTFTVTK

-619 PVPNTLYLRNSR
+619 PVPKTLSLRNSR
-631 NGDGAL
+631 NGDGAP
-637 IPMTRQDGAGD
+637 IAMTRQDGAGD

-657 AEVDYNASE
+657 AEVDYNANE
-666 DFAFHFIE
+666 DFQFNFIE
-674 REGTNWSDRGIVCY
+674 KNESNWPDRGIVCY
-688 PGGTGNT
+688 PSANEL
-695 SISAN
+695 SVSAN
-700 TPVKIN
+700 TPARID
-706 NVGTLS
+706 NVGTCT
-712 DEPNSAWTYKSTEG
+712 DNPDKAWTYKSTEG

-764 NEFDGDLGGK
+764 NEFDGDLGGT

-835 EIYSHVIYINPEDV
+835 EIYSHVIYINTEDV

-927 FYNMEDAKVNPDM
+927 FYNMEKAGVGVFDPDM
-940 KSETEYW
+940 KISLNEQGTDEYW

-991 GIDLAPYDLK
+991 GIDLAPYDLEH
-1001 NMTKRELNNLFFNNK
+1001 MTERELNNLFFSNS
-1016 DIVKSIM
+1016 DIVNSIL
-1023 SEKRLPNG
+1023 SEKMLPNG
-1031 RDISV
+1031 RSIKNC
-1036 YDKVWI
+1036 KVWI

-1049 ENPAGTEYNMTFNKA
+1049 ENPAGTKYNMTFNKA

-1097 EITDYKDKVESAEV
+1097 EIRGDKIEDDVKV

-1136 GHRDTKILHNVGSAL
+1136 GHRKTEILHKVGSAL

-1166 ECKKHSITWDAPEN
+1166 ECEEHSITWDAPSN
-1180 IQGEWRVNWIGD
+1180 IEGNWRVSWIGD
-1192 EETGARRE
+1192 ETTGARRE

-1300 NPTAGNIY
+1300 NPAAGNIY

>member
-1 MKHLITRLLLVMMC
+1 MKHLITRLLLVMIC
-15 VCAIP
+15 ACAIP

-35 FMDSETA
+35 FMDSETV
-42 QSPTTPWN
+42 QSSSFTLPG
-50 TDFVTQTTSGNSSD
+50 VSQSTSGNSSD
-64 FYFWAPGEFK
+64 FYFWATGEFK
-74 LSQAGSTTDWD
+74 LSQADPAPTDWE
-85 TFNNSVFQITATNS
+85 TFNTDKVFQITESTI
-99 EPNWTNKSSSNVGA
+99 NWNVHDVSNLGTGC
-113 SPSNPKFIH
+113 KFIH
-122 LHVEANKD
+122 LHIGTGGSNYV
-130 KVEIQDE
+130 KVQDE

-193 YKFTIPKTGLTA
+193 YKFTIPKSGLTA
-205 VKIERG
+205 VKIQRG
-211 PADQSNWWGNFT
+211 KADQSDWWGNFT
-223 AELKSKDK
+223 AELKSNDK

-237 TMESDNGDNWSSAPS
+237 TMESDNRDNWSSAPS
-252 SWTNYVPLTE
+252 SWTYYEPLTE

-311 EEQRYWLIPATDID
+311 EVQRYWLIPATDID
-325 FTTTKSYSLTSTATT
+325 FTTTKSYSLTSTDIT
-340 NSCTFPSEA
+340 NSRTFPSEA

-431 MGNEGKP
+431 MGNNEFGK
-438 NPDGDGSDEKDLVG
+438 V
-452 KEFGTDYELGA
+452 FGTDFNFDTE
-463 DITTSG
+463 ITTSG

-479 AYAINVTSYNPETNT
+479 AYAINVKSYVPETNK
-494 VVFSLSKLAD
+494 VEFSLSKLED
-504 DAIVAPELYIH
+504 GAIVAPELYI
-515 KTGDTGR
+515 KTGDDVRT
-522 SRITS
+522 RIVS
-527 SKGKYEPFTIENVSA
+527 SQGKYKPFKIENVSA
-542 GTKFCFYSAATDGNR
+542 GTKFCFYSAETDGNR

-579 GADRDFKLA
+579 GANRDFKLA

-595 NVSEYLAD
+595 NVSEYLA
-603 DNNVTFTVTK
+603 NEGKVTFTVTK

-619 PVPNTLYLRNSR
+619 PVPNTLYLRNSK
-631 NGDGAL
+631 NGDDAL
-637 IPMTRQDGAGD
+637 IAMTRQDGAGD

-657 AEVDYNASE
+657 AEVDYNANE

-674 REGTNWSDRGIVCY
+674 KEGTNWSDRGIVCY
-688 PGGTGNT
+688 PGGTDNT
-695 SISAN
+695 PISAN

-706 NVGTLS
+706 NVSSCDNNPG
-712 DEPNSAWTYKSTEG
+712 SAWSYNSTES

-731 SVYFKKNGYAT
+731 MVYFKKNGTAT
-742 VEVVGNSD
+742 VEIVGNSD

-764 NEFDGDLGGK
+764 NEFDGDLGGE

-940 KSETEYW
+940 KKSPKNGTGTIEYW

-1001 NMTKRELNNLFFNNK
+1001 SMTERELNNLFFSNK
-1016 DIVKSIM
+1016 DIVNSILT
-1023 SEKRLPNG
+1023 EGRLPNG
-1031 RDISV
+1031 RDIKV

-1049 ENPAGTEYNMTFNKA
+1049 ENPAGTKYNMTFNKA
-1064 MTEADRNATRTL
+1064 MTEADRKATRTL

-1085 QEKGLHVHVNID
+1085 QQKGLHVHVNID
-1097 EITDYKDKVESAEV
+1097 EILAGDKVESAEV
-1111 AYRLYKTDNQY
+1111 DYRLYKTDNQY

-1136 GHRDTKILHNVGSAL
+1136 GHRKTEILHKVGSAL
-1151 PLTKDSE
+1151 PRTMDSE

-1166 ECKKHSITWDAPEN
+1166 ECNKPWNAPDIEGN
-1180 IQGEWRVNWIGD
+1180 WLVNWIGD
-1192 EETGARRE
+1192 EATGARRE

-1300 NPTAGNIY
+1300 NPAAGNIY

>member
-1 MKHLITRLLLVMMC
+1 M
-15 VCAIP
+15 
-20 TAGNAFTLTIAGNAN
+20 
-35 FMDSETA
+35 
-42 QSPTTPWN
+42 
-50 TDFVTQTTSGNSSD
+50 
-64 FYFWAPGEFK
+64 
-74 LSQAGSTTDWD
+74 
-85 TFNNSVFQITATNS
+85 
-99 EPNWTNKSSSNVGA
+99 
-113 SPSNPKFIH
+113 
-122 LHVEANKD
+122 
-130 KVEIQDE
+130 
-137 PFAGH
+137 
-142 EGVWST
+142 
-148 TPFEEGE
+148 
-155 TIYYF
+155 
-160 PNEKFKSSDAIFRA
+160 
-174 VFNDGTTV
+174 
-182 LCQTDEYDPDY
+182 DPD
-193 YKFTIPKTGLTA
+193 
-205 VKIERG
+205 
-211 PADQSNWWGNFT
+211 NGN
-223 AELKSKDK
+223 
-231 GSNNCI
+231 
-237 TMESDNGDNWSSAPS
+237 NWSSAPS
-252 SWTNYVPLTE
+252 SWTYYEPLTE
-262 YPTYAYYFCSRST
+262 PATYTYYFCSRST
-275 ESEEWQLQTLVPEY
+275 ESEKWQLQTLVPEY

-311 EEQRYWLIPATDID
+311 DKQRYWFIPATDIE

-349 PESDYTFVIEFNGKK
+349 PKSDYTFVIEFNGKK

-392 IQYSNGEYKPY
+392 IQYNEDTKTYEDY
-403 KFYVNE
+403 KFYVNK
-409 EDLKN
+409 EDLDN
-414 DGEFG
+414 DGKFG

-431 MGNEGKP
+431 MGNNEFGK
-438 NPDGDGSDEKDLVG
+438 V
-452 KEFGTDYELGA
+452 FGTDPDSDFKFDTE
-463 DITTSG
+463 ITTSG

-479 AYAINVTSYNPETNT
+479 AYAINVKSYVPEKGK
-494 VVFSLSKLAD
+494 VVFTLTKLD
-504 DAIVAPELYIH
+504 TDVVLRELYIGGTWNNGLVNETE
-515 KTGDTGR
+515 KLQ
-522 SRITS
+522 IPS
-527 SKGKYEPFTIENVSA
+527 SHGKYQPVTITVEDNCA
-542 GTKFCFYSAATDGNR
+542 FRFYSEKTNGNW
-557 MGPVYTADLN
+557 MGPVYTNGIN
-567 VDTEGTLPYTTI
+567 VDAEGTLPYTTV
-579 GADRDFKLA
+579 GNGNTFKLA
-588 EAGTYII
+588 EAGTYTIK
-595 NVSEYLAD
+595 VSEYLAD
-603 DNNVTFTVTK
+603 NNKVTFTVTK
-613 EPGSSV
+613 EADPSFTV
-619 PVPNTLYLRNSR
+619 PTTLYLRNSR
-631 NGDGAL
+631 NWDDTPIA
-637 IPMTRQDGAGD
+637 MTRQDGAGD

-657 AEVDYNASE
+657 AEVDYNANE
-666 DFAFHFIE
+666 DFQFNFIE
-674 REGTNWSDRGIVCY
+674 KNESNWPDRGIVCY
-688 PGGTGNT
+688 PSTNEL
-695 SISAN
+695 SVSAN
-700 TPVKIN
+700 TPARID
-706 NVGTLS
+706 NVGTCT
-712 DEPNSAWTYKSTEG
+712 DNPDKAWTYKSTEG

-764 NEFDGDLGGK
+764 NEFDGDLGGT

-830 LKDGN
+830 LTYDNKPN
-835 EIYSHVIYINPEDV
+835 EIYSHVIYINTEDV

-858 AFKMNRITREDI
+858 AFEMNPITREDI

-927 FYNMEDAKVNPDM
+927 FYNMEDAKDHPDM

-991 GIDLAPYDLK
+991 GIDLAPYDLEH
-1001 NMTKRELNNLFFNNK
+1001 MTERELNNLFFSNS
-1016 DIVKSIM
+1016 DIVNSILN
-1023 SEKRLPNG
+1023 EDKLPNG

-1049 ENPAGTEYNMTFNKA
+1049 ENPAGTKYNMTFNKA
-1064 MTEADRNATRTL
+1064 MTDADRKATRTL

-1085 QEKGLHVHVNID
+1085 QQAGLHVHVNID
-1097 EITDYKDKVESAEV
+1097 EILAGDKVESAKV
-1111 AYRLYKTDNQY
+1111 DYRLYKTDNQY
-1122 NTIAILHGSDVTAE
+1122 NTIAIHHGSDDERGRWTE
-1136 GHRDTKILHNVGSAL
+1136 TLHEVGSAL

-1166 ECKKHSITWDAPEN
+1166 ECTKHNSSEWDAPSN
-1180 IQGEWRVNWIGD
+1180 IKGNWYVSWINGEG
-1192 EETGARRE
+1192 RRE

-1274 TGISEIVEDTDNGP
+1274 TGISEIVDDTDNGP

>member
-1 MKHLITRLLLVMMC
+1 MKHLITRLLLVMIC
-15 VCAIP
+15 ACAIP
-20 TAGNAFTLTIAGNAN
+20 TAGNAFTLTIAGKAN
-35 FMDSETA
+35 FMNSETV
-42 QSPTTPWN
+42 QSPEDSWSPN
-50 TDFVTQTTSGNSSD
+50 FVSQTISGDTGD
-64 FYFWAPGEFK
+64 FYFWATGNFK
-74 LSQAGSTTDWD
+74 LSQADPAPTSWE
-85 TFNNSVFQITATNS
+85 TFNTDKVFQITES
-99 EPNWTNKSSSNVGA
+99 LINWNGRDVSNLGTGR
-113 SPSNPKFIH
+113 KFIH
-122 LHVEANKD
+122 LHIGPNDSNYV
-130 KVEIQDE
+130 KVQDE

-142 EGVWST
+142 EGAWST
-148 TPFEEGE
+148 TPFEKGE

-193 YKFTIPKTGLTA
+193 YKFTIPKSGLTA
-205 VKIERG
+205 VKIEHG

-311 EEQRYWLIPATDID
+311 GVQRYWLIPATAID

-349 PESDYTFVIEFNGKK
+349 PKSDYTFVIEFNGKK

-392 IQYSNGEYKPY
+392 IQYNENTKTYEDY
-403 KFYVNE
+403 KFYVNK
-409 EDLKN
+409 EDLDNYGK
-414 DGEFG
+414 FG

-431 MGNEGKP
+431 MGNNEFGK
-438 NPDGDGSDEKDLVG
+438 V
-452 KEFGTDYELGA
+452 FGTDINFDTE
-463 DITTSG
+463 ITTSG

-479 AYAINVTSYNPETNT
+479 AYAINVKSYVPETNT

-504 DAIVAPELYIH
+504 DAIVAHELYIGGTWNNGLVNETE
-515 KTGDTGR
+515 KLQ
-522 SRITS
+522 IPS
-527 SKGKYEPFTIENVSA
+527 SHGKYQPVKITVDDNCAFR
-542 GTKFCFYSAATDGNR
+542 FYSEKTNGNW
-557 MGPVYTADLN
+557 MGPVYTDGIN
-567 VDTEGTLPYTTI
+567 VDAEGTLPYTTV
-579 GADRDFKLA
+579 GNGNTFKLA
-588 EAGTYII
+588 EAGTYTIK
-595 NVSEYLAD
+595 VSEYLAD
-603 DNNVTFTVTK
+603 NNKVTFTVTK
-613 EPGSSV
+613 EADPSFTV
-619 PVPNTLYLRNSR
+619 PTTLYLRNSR
-631 NGDGAL
+631 NWDDTPIA
-637 IPMTRQDGAGD
+637 MTRQDGAGD

-657 AEVDYNASE
+657 AEVDYNANE
-666 DFAFHFIE
+666 DFQFNFIE
-674 REGTNWSDRGIVCY
+674 KNESNWPDRGIVCY
-688 PGGTGNT
+688 PSTNEL
-695 SISAN
+695 SVSAN
-700 TPVKIN
+700 TPARID
-706 NVGTLS
+706 NVGTCT
-712 DEPNSAWTYKSTEG
+712 DNPDKAWTYKSTEG

-858 AFKMNRITREDI
+858 AFEMNRITREDI

-927 FYNMEDAKVNPDM
+927 FYNMEDAKVKPDM
-940 KSETEYW
+940 KSKTEYW

-1001 NMTKRELNNLFFNNK
+1001 NMTERELNNLFFNNS
-1016 DIVKSIM
+1016 DIVNSILN
-1023 SEKRLPNG
+1023 EDKLPNG

-1049 ENPAGTEYNMTFNKA
+1049 ENPAGTKYNMTFNKA
-1064 MTEADRNATRTL
+1064 MTDADRKATRTL

-1085 QEKGLHVHVNID
+1085 QQAGLHVHVNID
-1097 EITDYKDKVESAEV
+1097 EILAGDKVESAEV
-1111 AYRLYKTDNQY
+1111 AFRLYKTDNQY

-1136 GHRDTKILHNVGSAL
+1136 GHRKTEILHKVGSAL

-1158 ATNGIGWY
+1158 ATNKIGWY
-1166 ECKKHSITWDAPEN
+1166 ECEEHSITWDAPSN
-1180 IQGEWRVNWIGD
+1180 IEGNWRVSWIGD
-1192 EETGARRE
+1192 ETTGARRE

-1205 NSAFVQFRLTIT
+1205 NSAFVQFRLTIK
-1217 MKEEQQPASR
+1217 MKQPASR
-1227 AAEGDGKTMVFYLPE
+1227 AAEGEGETQVYYLPE
-1242 RVDVANDDNHY
+1242 RVDVANDANHY

-1274 TGISEIVEDTDNGP
+1274 TGISEIVDDTDNGP

>member
-1 MKHLITRLLLVMMC
+1 MKHLITRLLLVMIC
-15 VCAIP
+15 ACAIP
-20 TAGNAFTLTIAGNAN
+20 TAGNAFTLTIAGKAN
-35 FMDSETA
+35 FMDSETV
-42 QSPTTPWN
+42 QSPEDSWKTN
-50 TDFVTQTTSGNSSD
+50 FVSQTISGDTGD
-64 FYFWAPGEFK
+64 FYFWATGNFK
-74 LSQAGSTTDWD
+74 LSQANPAPTDWN
-85 TFNNSVFQITATNS
+85 TFNTNDVFQITES
-99 EPNWTNKSSSNVGA
+99 SINWNGRDVSNLGTGR
-113 SPSNPKFIH
+113 KFIH
-122 LHVEANKD
+122 LHIGPNDSNYV
-130 KVEIQDE
+130 KVQDE
-137 PFAGH
+137 PFEGH

-160 PNEKFKSSDAIFRA
+160 PNENFKSSDAIFRA

-182 LCQTDEYDPDY
+182 LCHNYEFDPDY
-193 YKFTIPKTGLTA
+193 YTFTVPKEGLTA
-205 VKIERG
+205 VKIQRG
-211 PADQSNWWGNFT
+211 KADQSSRWNNFT

-231 GSNNCI
+231 GTNNCI
-237 TMESDNGDNWSSAPS
+237 TMDSDNRGNWSSAPS
-252 SWTNYVPLTE
+252 SWTYYEPLTG
-262 YPTYAYYFCSRST
+262 PATYTYYFCSRSNN
-275 ESEEWQLQTLVPEY
+275 SEKWQLQTLMPEY

-301 KQFAIRMDVN
+301 KQFAIRVDVN
-311 EEQRYWLIPATDID
+311 GVQRYWLIPATAID

-392 IQYSNGEYKPY
+392 IQYNENTKTYEDY
-403 KFYVNE
+403 KFYVNK
-409 EDLKN
+409 EDLDN
-414 DGEFG
+414 DGKFG

-431 MGNEGKP
+431 MGNNEFGK
-438 NPDGDGSDEKDLVG
+438 V
-452 KEFGTDYELGA
+452 FGTDINFDTE
-463 DITTSG
+463 ITTSG

-479 AYAINVTSYNPETNT
+479 AYAINVKSYDPEKNI
-494 VVFSLSKLAD
+494 VVFTLTKLD
-504 DAIVAPELYIH
+504 TDVVLRELYIGGTWNNGLVNETE
-515 KTGDTGR
+515 KVQ
-522 SRITS
+522 IPS
-527 SKGKYEPFTIENVSA
+527 SHGKYQPVKITVDDNCAFR
-542 GTKFCFYSAATDGNR
+542 FYSEKTNGNW
-557 MGPVYTADLN
+557 MGPVYTDGIN
-567 VDTEGTLPYTTI
+567 VDAEGTLPYTTV
-579 GADRDFKLA
+579 GNGNTFKLA
-588 EAGTYII
+588 EAGTYTIK
-595 NVSEYLAD
+595 VSEYLAD
-603 DNNVTFTVTK
+603 NNKVTFTVTK
-613 EPGSSV
+613 EADPSFTV
-619 PVPNTLYLRNSR
+619 PTTLYLRNSR
-631 NGDGAL
+631 NWDDTPIA
-637 IPMTRQDGAGD
+637 MTRQDGAGD

-657 AEVDYNASE
+657 AEVDYNANE
-666 DFAFHFIE
+666 DFQFNFIE
-674 REGTNWSDRGIVCY
+674 KNESNWPDRGIVCY
-688 PGGTGNT
+688 PSTKEL
-695 SISAN
+695 SVSAN
-700 TPVKIN
+700 TPARID
-706 NVGTLS
+706 NVGTCT
-712 DEPNSAWTYKSTEG
+712 DNPDKAWTYKSTEG

-858 AFKMNRITREDI
+858 AFEMNPITREDI

-927 FYNMEDAKVNPDM
+927 FYNMEGAQVNPD
-940 KSETEYW
+940 KKPETEYW

-991 GIDLAPYDLK
+991 GIDLAPYDLEH
-1001 NMTKRELNNLFFNNK
+1001 MTERELNNLFFSNS
-1016 DIVKSIM
+1016 DIVNSILN
-1023 SEKRLPNG
+1023 EKMLPNG
-1031 RDISV
+1031 RSIKNC
-1036 YDKVWI
+1036 KVWI

-1049 ENPAGTEYNMTFNKA
+1049 ENPAGTKYNMTFNKA
-1064 MTEADRNATRTL
+1064 MTDADRKATRTL

-1085 QEKGLHVHVNID
+1085 QQAGLHVHVNID
-1097 EITDYKDKVESAEV
+1097 EIRGDKIEDDVKV

-1136 GHRDTKILHNVGSAL
+1136 GHRKTEILHRVGSAL

-1166 ECKKHSITWDAPEN
+1166 ECEEHSITWDAPSN
-1180 IQGEWRVNWIGD
+1180 IEGNWRVSWIGD
-1192 EETGARRE
+1192 ETTGARRE

-1205 NSAFVQFRLTIT
+1205 NSAFVQFRLTIK
-1217 MKEEQQPASR
+1217 MKQPASR
-1227 AAEGDGKTMVFYLPE
+1227 AAEGEGETQVYYLSE
-1242 RVDVANDDNHY
+1242 RVDVANDANHY

-1300 NPTAGNIY
+1300 NPAAGNIY

>member
-1 MKHLITRLLLVMMC
+1 MKHLITRLLLVMIC
-15 VCAIP
+15 ACAIP
-20 TAGNAFTLTIAGNAN
+20 TAGNAFTLTIAGKAN
-35 FMDSETA
+35 FMDSETV
-42 QSPTTPWN
+42 QSPEDRWN
-50 TDFVTQTTSGNSSD
+50 TDFVSQTISGDTGD
-64 FYFWAPGEFK
+64 FYFWATGIFK
-74 LSQAGSTTDWD
+74 LSQADPAPTSWE
-85 TFNNSVFQITATNS
+85 TFNDKVFQITES
-99 EPNWTNKSSSNVGA
+99 LINWDGRDVSNLGTGR
-113 SPSNPKFIH
+113 KFIH
-122 LHVEANKD
+122 LHIGPNASNRV
-130 KVEIQDE
+130 KVQDE

-142 EGVWST
+142 EGVWASA
-148 TPFEEGE
+148 FENGE

-160 PNEKFKSSDAIFRA
+160 PNENFKSSDAIFRA

-182 LCQTDEYDPDY
+182 LCHNYEFDPDY
-193 YKFTIPKTGLTA
+193 YTFTVPKEGLTA

-211 PADQSNWWGNFT
+211 KADQSNWWGNFT

-237 TMESDNGDNWSSAPS
+237 TMDPDNGNNWSSAPS

-262 YPTYAYYFCSRST
+262 SSTYAYYFCSRST
-275 ESEEWQLQTLVPEY
+275 ESEEWQLRTLVPEY

-301 KQFAIRMDVN
+301 KQFAIRVDVN
-311 EEQRYWLIPATDID
+311 GVQRYWLIPTTAID
-325 FTTTKSYSLTSTATT
+325 FTTTKSYSLTSAAT
-340 NSCTFPSEA
+340 NDSRTFPSDA
-349 PESDYTFVIEFNGKK
+349 PASEYTFVIEFKNNK

-392 IQYSNGEYKPY
+392 IQYNENTKTYEDY
-403 KFYVNE
+403 KFYVNK
-409 EDLKN
+409 EDLDN
-414 DGEFG
+414 DGKFG

-431 MGNEGKP
+431 MGNNELGK
-438 NPDGDGSDEKDLVG
+438 V
-452 KEFGTDYELGA
+452 FGTDFNFDTE
-463 DITTSG
+463 ITTSG

-479 AYAINVTSYNPETNT
+479 AYAINVKSYEPETNT

-504 DAIVAPELYIH
+504 DAFVTPELYIH

-522 SRITS
+522 TRIES
-527 SKGKYEPFTIENVSA
+527 SEGKYKPFKIENVIA

-579 GADRDFKLA
+579 GADRNFKLA

-603 DNNVTFTVTK
+603 DNKVTFTVTK

-619 PVPNTLYLRNSR
+619 PVPKTLYLRNSR
-631 NGDGAL
+631 NGDGAP
-637 IPMTRQDGAGD
+637 IAMTRQDGAGD

-657 AEVDYNASE
+657 AEVDYNANE
-666 DFAFHFIE
+666 DFQFNFIE
-674 REGTNWSDRGIVCY
+674 KNESNWPDRGIVCY
-688 PGGTGNT
+688 PSANEL
-695 SISAN
+695 SVSAN
-700 TPVKIN
+700 TPARID
-706 NVGTLS
+706 NVGTCT
-712 DEPNSAWTYKSTEG
+712 DNPDKAWTYKSTEG

-764 NEFDGDLGGK
+764 NEFDGDLGGT

-835 EIYSHVIYINPEDV
+835 EIYSHVIYINTEDV

-927 FYNMEDAKVNPDM
+927 FYNMEKAGEGVFDPDM
-940 KSETEYW
+940 KISLNEQGTDEYW

-1001 NMTKRELNNLFFNNK
+1001 NMTERELNNLFFNNK
-1016 DIVKSIM
+1016 DIVKSILN
-1023 SEKRLPNG
+1023 EGRLPNG

-1049 ENPAGTEYNMTFNKA
+1049 ENPAGTKYNMTFNKA

-1097 EITDYKDKVESAEV
+1097 EITAYKDKVESAKV
-1111 AYRLYKTDNQY
+1111 DYRLYKTDNQY

-1136 GHRDTKILHNVGSAL
+1136 GHRKTEILHKVGSAL

-1166 ECKKHSITWDAPEN
+1166 ECEKHSITWDAPSN
-1180 IQGEWRVNWIGD
+1180 IEGNWRVSWIGD
-1192 EETGARRE
+1192 ETTGARRE

-1300 NPTAGNIY
+1300 SPAAGNIY

>member
-35 FMDSETA
+35 FMDSKTA
-42 QSPTTPWN
+42 QSSTEPWN
-50 TDFVTQTTSGNSSD
+50 TNFVSQTISGDTGD
-64 FYFWAPGEFK
+64 FYFWATGNFK
-74 LSQAGSTTDWD
+74 LSHADPAPTNWE
-85 TFNNSVFQITATNS
+85 TFNTDKVFQITENTI
-99 EPNWTNKSSSNVGA
+99 NWDVHDVSNLGTGC
-113 SPSNPKFIH
+113 KFIH
-122 LHVEANKD
+122 LHIDTNEPKYVEVQD
-130 KVEIQDE
+130 K

-142 EGVWST
+142 EGVWASA
-148 TPFEEGE
+148 FENGE

-193 YKFTIPKTGLTA
+193 YKFTIPKSGLTA

-211 PADQSNWWGNFT
+211 QADQSNWWGNFT

-237 TMESDNGDNWSSAPS
+237 TMDPDNVNNWTSAPS
-252 SWTNYVPLTE
+252 SWTYYEPLTE
-262 YPTYAYYFCSRST
+262 PATYTYYFCSRGSD
-275 ESEEWQLQTLVPEY
+275 SEEWQLQTLVPKY
-289 GKCSFTRSDLSG
+289 DKCSFTRSDLSG

-325 FTTTKSYSLTSTATT
+325 FTTTKSYSLTSTAAT

-392 IQYSNGEYKPY
+392 IQYKEDTNTYEEY
-403 KFYVNE
+403 KFYVNQ
-409 EDLKN
+409 EDLDN

-431 MGNEGKP
+431 MGNNESGK
-438 NPDGDGSDEKDLVG
+438 V
-452 KEFGTDYELGA
+452 FGTDFNFDTE
-463 DITTSG
+463 ITTSG

-479 AYAINVTSYNPETNT
+479 AYAINVKSYVPETNK
-494 VVFSLSKLAD
+494 VEFSLSKLED
-504 DAIVAPELYIH
+504 GAIVAPELYIRI
-515 KTGDTGR
+515 GDNDRT
-522 SRITS
+522 RIVS
-527 SKGKYEPFTIENVSA
+527 SQGKYKPFEIENVSA

-579 GADRDFKLA
+579 GANRDFKLA

-595 NVSEYLAD
+595 NVSEYLA
-603 DNNVTFTVTK
+603 NEGKVTFTVTK

-631 NGDGAL
+631 NGDGAP
-637 IPMTRQDGAGD
+637 IAMTRQDGAGD

-657 AEVDYNASE
+657 AEVDYNANE
-666 DFAFHFIE
+666 DFQFNFIE
-674 REGTNWSDRGIVCY
+674 KNESNWPDRGIVCY
-688 PGGTGNT
+688 PSTNEL
-695 SISAN
+695 SVSAN
-700 TPVKIN
+700 TPARID
-706 NVGTLS
+706 NVGTCT
-712 DEPNSAWTYKSTEG
+712 DNPDKAWSYNSTEG

-764 NEFDGDLGGK
+764 NEFDGDLGGE

-780 IARGINATRWEADK
+780 IAQGINETRWNADK

-820 FQIVS
+820 FQIVRY
-825 NGSWE
+825 GSWE
-830 LKDGN
+830 LTYDNKPN

-849 KANKMSDYR
+849 KANRMSDYR

-940 KSETEYW
+940 KKSPKNGTGTIEYW

-1001 NMTKRELNNLFFNNK
+1001 SMTERELNNLFFSNK
-1016 DIVKSIM
+1016 DIVNSILN
-1023 SEKRLPNG
+1023 EGRLPNG
-1031 RDISV
+1031 RDIKV

-1049 ENPAGTEYNMTFNKA
+1049 ENPAGTKYNMTFNKA
-1064 MTEADRNATRTL
+1064 MTDADRKATRTL

-1085 QEKGLHVHVNID
+1085 QQAGLHVHVNID
-1097 EITDYKDKVESAEV
+1097 EIRGDKVEDV
-1111 AYRLYKTDNQY
+1111 KVDYRLYKTDNYY
-1122 NTIAILHGSDVTAE
+1122 NTIAIHHGSDEERGRWTE
-1136 GHRDTKILHNVGSAL
+1136 TLHEVGSAL
-1151 PLTKDSE
+1151 PLTKESE
-1158 ATNGIGWY
+1158 SKEIGWY
-1166 ECKKHSITWDAPEN
+1166 PCEGHDKSEWDAPTS
-1180 IQGEWRVNWIGD
+1180 ITDDKWYVSWIND
-1192 EETGARRE
+1192 ARRE

-1205 NSAFVQFRLTIT
+1205 NSAFVQFRLTIK
-1217 MKEEQQPASR
+1217 MKQPASR
-1227 AAEGDGKTMVFYLPE
+1227 AADGEGETQVYYLPE
-1242 RVDVANDDNHY
+1242 RVDVANDANHY
-1253 WFENSDL
+1253 WFENNGL
-1260 YAKLKASDLPDGVL
+1260 YVKLKASDLPDGVL
-1274 TGISEIVEDTDNGP
+1274 TGISEIVDDTDNGP

-1300 NPTAGNIY
+1300 NPTAGSIY

>member
-1 MKHLITRLLLVMMC
+1 MKHLITRLLLVMIC
-15 VCAIP
+15 ACAIP
-20 TAGNAFTLTIAGNAN
+20 TAGNAFTLTIAGKAN
-35 FMDSETA
+35 FMDSETV
-42 QSPTTPWN
+42 QSPEDSWKTN
-50 TDFVTQTTSGNSSD
+50 FVSQTISGDTGD
-64 FYFWAPGEFK
+64 FYFWATGNFK
-74 LSQAGSTTDWD
+74 LSQANPAPTDWN
-85 TFNNSVFQITATNS
+85 TFNTNDVFQITETRI
-99 EPNWTNKSSSNVGA
+99 NWDVHDVSNLGTGC
-113 SPSNPKFIH
+113 KFIH
-122 LHVEANKD
+122 LHIGPNDSNSV
-130 KVEIQDE
+130 KVQDE

-142 EGVWST
+142 EGAWST
-148 TPFEEGE
+148 TPFVKGE

-174 VFNDGTTV
+174 VFNGGTTV
-182 LCQTDEYDPDY
+182 LCHNYEFDPDY
-193 YKFTIPKTGLTA
+193 YTFTVPKEGLTA

-211 PADQSNWWGNFT
+211 KADQSNWWGNFT

-237 TMESDNGDNWSSAPS
+237 TMDSDNRGNWSSAPS
-252 SWTNYVPLTE
+252 SWTYYEPLTG
-262 YPTYAYYFCSRST
+262 PATYTYYFYSRST

-301 KQFAIRMDVN
+301 KQFAIRVDVN
-311 EEQRYWLIPATDID
+311 DKQRYWFIPATDIE
-325 FTTTKSYSLTSTATT
+325 FTTTKSYSLTSAAT
-340 NSCTFPSEA
+340 NDSRTFPSDA
-349 PESDYTFVIEFNGKK
+349 PASEYTFVIEFKDNK

-392 IQYSNGEYKPY
+392 IQYNENTKTYEDY
-403 KFYVNE
+403 KFYVNK
-409 EDLKN
+409 EDLDN
-414 DGEFG
+414 DGKFG

-431 MGNEGKP
+431 MGNNELGK
-438 NPDGDGSDEKDLVG
+438 V
-452 KEFGTDYELGA
+452 FGTDINFDTE
-463 DITTSG
+463 ITTSG

-479 AYAINVTSYNPETNT
+479 AYAINVKSYEPETNT

-504 DAIVAPELYIH
+504 DAFVTPELYIH

-522 SRITS
+522 TRIES
-527 SKGKYEPFTIENVSA
+527 SEGKYKPFKIENVIA

-579 GADRDFKLA
+579 GADRNFKLA

-595 NVSEYLAD
+595 NVSEYLAA
-603 DNNVTFTVTK
+603 DNKVTFTVTK
-613 EPGSSV
+613 EADPSFTV
-619 PVPNTLYLRNSR
+619 PTTLYLRNSR
-631 NGDGAL
+631 NWDDTPIA
-637 IPMTRQDGAGD
+637 MTRQDGAGD

-657 AEVDYNASE
+657 AEVDYNANE
-666 DFAFHFIE
+666 DFQFNFIE
-674 REGTNWSDRGIVCY
+674 KNESNWPDRGIVCY
-688 PGGTGNT
+688 PSTNEL
-695 SISAN
+695 SVSAN
-700 TPVKIN
+700 TPARIN
-706 NVGTLS
+706 NVGTCT
-712 DEPNSAWTYKSTEG
+712 DNPDKAWSYNSTEG

-858 AFKMNRITREDI
+858 AFEMNRITREDI

-1001 NMTKRELNNLFFNNK
+1001 NMTERELNNLFFNNS
-1016 DIVKSIM
+1016 DIVNSILN
-1023 SEKRLPNG
+1023 EDKLPNG

-1049 ENPAGTEYNMTFNKA
+1049 ENPAGTKYNMTFNKA
-1064 MTEADRNATRTL
+1064 MTEADRKATRTL

-1085 QEKGLHVHVNID
+1085 QQAGLHVHVNID
-1097 EITDYKDKVESAEV
+1097 EILAGDKVESAKV

-1136 GHRDTKILHNVGSAL
+1136 GHRKTEILHKVGSAL

-1166 ECKKHSITWDAPEN
+1166 ECTKHNKSEWDAPSN
-1180 IQGEWRVNWIGD
+1180 IEDNWYVSWINGEG
-1192 EETGARRE
+1192 RRE

-1242 RVDVANDDNHY
+1242 RVDVANDANHY

-1274 TGISEIVEDTDNGP
+1274 TGISEIVDDTDNGP

>member
-1 MKHLITRLLLVMMC
+1 MIC
-15 VCAIP
+15 ACAIP

-35 FMDSETA
+35 FMDSKTV
-42 QSPTTPWN
+42 QSPEDSWN
-50 TDFVTQTTSGNSSD
+50 TNFVTQSISENTGD
-64 FYFWAPGEFK
+64 FYFWATGNFK
-74 LSQAGSTTDWD
+74 LSQANPAPTDCN
-85 TFNNSVFQITATNS
+85 TFNTNDVFQITENTI
-99 EPNWTNKSSSNVGA
+99 NWDVHDVSNLGTGC
-113 SPSNPKFIH
+113 KFIH
-122 LHVEANKD
+122 LHIGTGGSNYV
-130 KVEIQDE
+130 KVQDE
-137 PFAGH
+137 PFEGH

-174 VFNDGTTV
+174 VFNDETTV

-193 YKFTIPKTGLTA
+193 YKFTIPKSGLTA

-211 PADQSNWWGNFT
+211 KADQNNWWGNFT

-237 TMESDNGDNWSSAPS
+237 TMDPDNDNNWSSAPS
-252 SWTNYVPLTE
+252 SWTSYEPLTE
-262 YPTYAYYFCSRST
+262 YPTYAYYFCSRSN
-275 ESEEWQLQTLVPEY
+275 ENEAWQLQTLVPEY

-311 EEQRYWLIPATDID
+311 EVQRYWLIPATDID
-325 FTTTKSYSLTSTATT
+325 FTTTKSYSLTSTAAT

-431 MGNEGKP
+431 MGNNEFGK
-438 NPDGDGSDEKDLVG
+438 V
-452 KEFGTDYELGA
+452 FGTDFNFDTE
-463 DITTSG
+463 ITTSG

-479 AYAINVTSYNPETNT
+479 AYAINVKSYVPETNK
-494 VVFSLSKLAD
+494 VEFSLSKLED
-504 DAIVAPELYIH
+504 GAIVAPELYI
-515 KTGDTGR
+515 KTGDNVRT
-522 SRITS
+522 RIVPS
-527 SKGKYEPFTIENVSA
+527 QGKYKPFKIENVSA
-542 GTKFCFYSAATDGNR
+542 DTKFCFYSAATDGNR

-595 NVSEYLAD
+595 NVSEYLA
-603 DNNVTFTVTK
+603 NEGKVTFTVTK

-619 PVPNTLYLRNSR
+619 PVPNTLYLRNSK
-631 NGDGAL
+631 NGDDAL
-637 IPMTRQDGAGD
+637 ITMHRQDGAGD

-657 AEVDYNASE
+657 AEVDYNANE

-674 REGTNWSDRGIVCY
+674 KEGTNWSDRGIVCY

-706 NVGTLS
+706 NVSSCDNDPG
-712 DEPNSAWTYKSTEG
+712 SAWSYNSTES

-731 SVYFKKNGYAT
+731 MVYFKKNGTAT

-764 NEFDGDLGGK
+764 NEFDGDLGGE

-940 KSETEYW
+940 KKSPRNGTETIEYW

-1001 NMTKRELNNLFFNNK
+1001 SMTERELNNLFFSNK
-1016 DIVKSIM
+1016 DIVNSILN
-1023 SEKRLPNG
+1023 EGRLPNG
-1031 RDISV
+1031 RDIKV

-1042 AKIPSGF
+1042 AKVPSGF
-1049 ENPAGTEYNMTFNKA
+1049 ENPAGTKYNMTFNKA
-1064 MTEADRNATRTL
+1064 MTDADRKATRTL

-1085 QEKGLHVHVNID
+1085 QQAGLHVHVNID
-1097 EITDYKDKVESAEV
+1097 EITAYKDKVESAEV

-1136 GHRDTKILHNVGSAL
+1136 GHRDTEILHKVGSAL
-1151 PLTKDSE
+1151 PRTKDSE
-1158 ATNGIGWY
+1158 ATNKIGWY
-1166 ECKKHSITWDAPEN
+1166 ECKEHSITWDAPSDIEGN
-1180 IQGEWRVNWIGD
+1180 WRVSWIGD
-1192 EETGARRE
+1192 ETTGARRE

-1205 NSAFVQFRLTIT
+1205 NSAFVQFRLTIK
-1217 MKEEQQPASR
+1217 MKQPASR
-1227 AAEGDGKTMVFYLPE
+1227 AADGEGETQVYYLPE
-1242 RVDVANDDNHY
+1242 RVDVANDANHY
-1253 WFENSDL
+1253 WFENNDL
-1260 YAKLKASDLPDGVL
+1260 YVKLKASDLPDGVL
-1274 TGISEIVEDTDNGP
+1274 TGISEIVDDTDNGP

>member
-1 MKHLITRLLLVMMC
+1 MKHLITRLLLVMIC
-15 VCAIP
+15 ACAIP
-20 TAGNAFTLTIAGNAN
+20 TAGNAFTLTIAGKAN
-35 FMDSETA
+35 FMNSETV
-42 QSPTTPWN
+42 QSPEDSWSPN
-50 TDFVTQTTSGNSSD
+50 FVSQTISGDTGD
-64 FYFWAPGEFK
+64 FYFWATGNFK
-74 LSQAGSTTDWD
+74 LSQADPAPTSWE
-85 TFNNSVFQITATNS
+85 TFNPDKVFQITES
-99 EPNWTNKSSSNVGA
+99 LINWNGRDVSNLGTGR
-113 SPSNPKFIH
+113 KFIH
-122 LHVEANKD
+122 LHIGPNDSNYV
-130 KVEIQDE
+130 KVQDE
-137 PFAGH
+137 PFEGH
-142 EGVWST
+142 EGAWST
-148 TPFEEGE
+148 TPFKEGE

-174 VFNDGTTV
+174 VFNDETTV
-182 LCQTDEYDPDY
+182 LCHKYEFDPDY
-193 YKFTIPKTGLTA
+193 YTFTVPKEGLTA
-205 VKIERG
+205 VKIQRG
-211 PADQSNWWGNFT
+211 KADQSNWWGNFT

-237 TMESDNGDNWSSAPS
+237 TMESNNGNWESAPS
-252 SWTNYVPLTE
+252 SWTYYEPLTK
-262 YPTYAYYFCSRST
+262 PATYTYYFYSRSN
-275 ESEEWQLQTLVPEY
+275 ESEAWQPQTLVPEY

-301 KQFAIRMDVN
+301 KQFAIRVDVN
-311 EEQRYWLIPATDID
+311 DKQRYWFIPATDIE
-325 FTTTKSYSLTSTATT
+325 FTTTKSYSLTSAAT
-340 NSCTFPSEA
+340 NDSRTFPSDA
-349 PESDYTFVIEFNGKK
+349 PASEYTFVIEFKDNK

-372 TAAAYN
+372 TAAVYN

-392 IQYSNGEYKPY
+392 IQYSNGAYKPY
-403 KFYVNE
+403 QFYVNQ
-409 EDLKN
+409 EDLDN
-414 DGEFG
+414 DGKFG

-431 MGNEGKP
+431 MGN
-438 NPDGDGSDEKDLVG
+438 N
-452 KEFGTDYELGA
+452 EFGKVFGPDFNFDTE
-463 DITTSG
+463 ITTSG

-479 AYAINVTSYNPETNT
+479 AYAINVKSYEPETNT

-504 DAIVAPELYIH
+504 DAFVTPELYIH

-522 SRITS
+522 TRIES
-527 SKGKYEPFTIENVSA
+527 SEGKYKPFKIENVIA

-579 GADRDFKLA
+579 GADRNFKLA
-588 EAGTYII
+588 EAGTYTI

-603 DNNVTFTVTK
+603 NNKVTFTVTK
-613 EPGSSV
+613 EADPSFTV
-619 PVPNTLYLRNSR
+619 PTTLYLRNSR
-631 NGDGAL
+631 NWDDTPIA
-637 IPMTRQDGAGD
+637 MTRQDGAGD

-657 AEVDYNASE
+657 AEVDYNANE
-666 DFAFHFIE
+666 DFQFNFIE
-674 REGTNWSDRGIVCY
+674 KNESNWPDRGIVCY
-688 PGGTGNT
+688 PSTNEL
-695 SISAN
+695 SVSAN
-700 TPVKIN
+700 TPARID
-706 NVGTLS
+706 NVGTCT
-712 DEPNSAWTYKSTEG
+712 DNPDKAWTYKSTEG

-991 GIDLAPYDLK
+991 GIDLAPYDLEH
-1001 NMTKRELNNLFFNNK
+1001 MTERELNNLFFSNS
-1016 DIVKSIM
+1016 DIVNSIL
-1023 SEKRLPNG
+1023 SEKMLPNG
-1031 RDISV
+1031 RSIKNC
-1036 YDKVWI
+1036 KVWI

-1049 ENPAGTEYNMTFNKA
+1049 ENPAGTKYNMTFNKA
-1064 MTEADRNATRTL
+1064 MTDADRKATRTL

-1085 QEKGLHVHVNID
+1085 QQAGLHVHVNID
-1097 EITDYKDKVESAEV
+1097 EILAGDKVESAEV

-1122 NTIAILHGSDVTAE
+1122 NTIAIHHGSDDERGRWTE
-1136 GHRDTKILHNVGSAL
+1136 TLHEVGSAL
-1151 PLTKDSE
+1151 PRTKDSE
-1158 ATNGIGWY
+1158 ATNKIGWY
-1166 ECKKHSITWDAPEN
+1166 ECKEHRITWDAPSDIEGN
-1180 IQGEWRVNWIGD
+1180 WRVSWIGD
-1192 EETGARRE
+1192 ETTGARRE

-1205 NSAFVQFRLTIT
+1205 NSAFVQFRLTIK
-1217 MKEEQQPASR
+1217 MKQPVSR
-1227 AAEGDGKTMVFYLPE
+1227 AAEGEGETQVYYLPE
-1242 RVDVANDDNHY
+1242 RVDVANDANHY
-1253 WFENSDL
+1253 WFENNDL
-1260 YAKLKASDLPDGVL
+1260 YVKLKASDLPDGVL
-1274 TGISEIVEDTDNGP
+1274 TGISEIVDDTDNGP

>member
-20 TAGNAFTLTIAGNAN
+20 TAGNAFTLTIAGKAN
-35 FMDSETA
+35 FMDSKTA
-42 QSPTTPWN
+42 QSPEDSWN
-50 TDFVTQTTSGNSSD
+50 ENFVSQTISGDTGD
-64 FYFWAPGEFK
+64 FYFWATGNFK
-74 LSQAGSTTDWD
+74 LSHADPAPTDWKAFD
-85 TFNNSVFQITATNS
+85 TNDIFQITES
-99 EPNWTNKSSSNVGA
+99 QINWAIHDVSNLGTGR
-113 SPSNPKFIH
+113 KFIH
-122 LHVEANKD
+122 LHIELNKD
-130 KVEIQDE
+130 KVEVQDE

-142 EGVWST
+142 EGVWA
-148 TPFEEGE
+148 FLNGE

-160 PNEKFKSSDAIFRA
+160 PNENFKSSDAIFRA

-182 LCQTDEYDPDY
+182 LCHNYEFDPDY
-193 YKFTIPKTGLTA
+193 YTFTVPKEGLTA

-211 PADQSNWWGNFT
+211 KADQSNWWGNFT

-237 TMESDNGDNWSSAPS
+237 TMESNNGNNWESAPS
-252 SWTNYVPLTE
+252 SWTYYEPLTE
-262 YPTYAYYFCSRST
+262 PATYTYYFCSRSSD
-275 ESEEWQLQTLVPEY
+275 SEEWQLQTLMPEY

-301 KQFAIRMDVN
+301 KQFAIRVDVN
-311 EEQRYWLIPATDID
+311 GEQRYWFIPATDIE
-325 FTTTKSYSLTSTATT
+325 FTTTKSYSLTSAAT
-340 NSCTFPSEA
+340 NDSRTFPSDA
-349 PESDYTFVIEFNGKK
+349 PASEYTFVIEFKDNK
-364 PSRLRVNP
+364 PSRLRVNSP
-372 TAAAYN
+372 AAAYN
-378 QTLFVGIASSNRHQ
+378 KTLFVGIASSNRHQ
-392 IQYSNGEYKPY
+392 IQYNEDTKTYKEY
-403 KFYVNE
+403 KFYVNQ
-409 EDLKN
+409 EDLDN

-431 MGNEGKP
+431 MGHNEFGK
-438 NPDGDGSDEKDLVG
+438 V
-452 KEFGTDYELGA
+452 FGTDNDLNFDTE
-463 DITTSG
+463 ITTSG

-479 AYAINVTSYNPETNT
+479 AYAINVTSYTPETNT
-494 VVFSLSKLAD
+494 VVFSLSKLGD

-542 GTKFCFYSAATDGNR
+542 GTKFCFYSAATGGNS

-579 GADRDFKLA
+579 GADRNFKLA
-588 EAGTYII
+588 EAGTYTI
-595 NVSEYLAD
+595 NVSEYLAA
-603 DNNVTFTVTK
+603 DNKVTFTVTK
-613 EPGSSV
+613 EANPSFTV
-619 PVPNTLYLRNSR
+619 PTTLYLRNIKDL
-631 NGDGAL
+631 NGTPIA
-637 IPMTRQDGAGD
+637 MTRQDGAGD

-674 REGTNWSDRGIVCY
+674 KEGTNWSDRGIVCY

-764 NEFDGDLGGK
+764 NEFDGKLGDT

-780 IARGINATRWEADK
+780 IAQGINATRWNADK

-870 TKGREYRVRKRSAD
+870 IKGREYRVRKRSAD

-897 VEGAVFWFNPGNDT
+897 VENAVFWFNPGNDT

-916 RITGTPKDYFI
+916 RIKGTPKDYFI
-927 FYNMEDAKVNPDM
+927 FYNMEDAKVNPNM

-984 AHMNVNE
+984 AHMNVGE

-1001 NMTKRELNNLFFNNK
+1001 NMTERELNNLFFNNE
-1016 DIVKSIM
+1016 DIVNSILN
-1023 SEKRLPNG
+1023 EDRLPNG

-1036 YDKVWI
+1036 YNKVWI

-1049 ENPAGTEYNMTFNKA
+1049 ENPAGTKYNMTFNKA

-1097 EITDYKDKVESAEV
+1097 EITAYKDKVESAKV
-1111 AYRLYKTDNQY
+1111 DYRLYKTDNYY
-1122 NTIAILHGSDVTAE
+1122 NTIAVLHGSDVTAE
-1136 GHRDTKILHNVGSAL
+1136 GHRDTKILHEVGSAL
-1151 PLTKDSE
+1151 PLTKDSKE
-1158 ATNGIGWY
+1158 TNEIGWY
-1166 ECKKHSITWDAPEN
+1166 ECKEHSITWDAPSN
-1180 IQGEWRVNWIGD
+1180 IEGKWRVNWIGD

-1205 NSAFVQFRLTIT
+1205 NSAFVQFRLTIK
-1217 MKEEQQPASR
+1217 MKQPVSR
-1227 AAEGDGKTMVFYLPE
+1227 AADGEGETQVYYLPE

>member
-1 MKHLITRLLLVMMC
+1 MKHLITRLLLVMIC
-15 VCAIP
+15 ACAIP
-20 TAGNAFTLTIAGNAN
+20 TAGNAFTLTIAGKAN
-35 FMDSETA
+35 FMNSETV
-42 QSPTTPWN
+42 QSPEDSWSLN
-50 TDFVTQTTSGNSSD
+50 FVSQTISGDTGD
-64 FYFWAPGEFK
+64 FYFWATGNFK
-74 LSQAGSTTDWD
+74 LSQADPAPTSWE
-85 TFNNSVFQITATNS
+85 TFNTDKVFQITES
-99 EPNWTNKSSSNVGA
+99 SINWNGRDVSNLGTGR
-113 SPSNPKFIH
+113 KFIH
-122 LHVEANKD
+122 LHIGPNDSNYV
-130 KVEIQDE
+130 KVQDE
-137 PFAGH
+137 PFEGH
-142 EGVWST
+142 EGAWST

-193 YKFTIPKTGLTA
+193 YKFTIPKSGLTA

-211 PADQSNWWGNFT
+211 PADQSNWWGIFT

-237 TMESDNGDNWSSAPS
+237 TMDPDNGNNWSSAPS
-252 SWTNYVPLTE
+252 SWTYYEPLTG
-262 YPTYAYYFCSRST
+262 PATYTYYFCSRST
-275 ESEEWQLQTLVPEY
+275 ESEEWQLQILVPEY

-311 EEQRYWLIPATDID
+311 GVQRYWLIPATAID

-349 PESDYTFVIEFNGKK
+349 PKSDYTFVIEFNGKK

-392 IQYSNGEYKPY
+392 IQYNENTKTYEDY
-403 KFYVNE
+403 KFYVNK
-409 EDLKN
+409 EDLDN
-414 DGEFG
+414 DGKFG

-431 MGNEGKP
+431 MGNNEFGK
-438 NPDGDGSDEKDLVG
+438 V
-452 KEFGTDYELGA
+452 FGTDFKFDTE
-463 DITTSG
+463 ITTSG

-479 AYAINVTSYNPETNT
+479 AYAINVKSYVPEKGK
-494 VVFSLSKLAD
+494 VVFTLTKLD
-504 DAIVAPELYIH
+504 TDVVLPKLYIGGTWNNGLVNETE
-515 KTGDTGR
+515 KLQ
-522 SRITS
+522 IPS
-527 SKGKYEPFTIENVSA
+527 SHGKYQPVTITVEDNCA
-542 GTKFCFYSAATDGNR
+542 FRFYSEKTNGNW
-557 MGPVYTADLN
+557 MGPVYTNGIN
-567 VDTEGTLPYTTI
+567 VDAEGTLPYTTV
-579 GADRDFKLA
+579 GNGNTFKLA
-588 EAGTYII
+588 EAGTYTIK
-595 NVSEYLAD
+595 VSEYLAD
-603 DNNVTFTVTK
+603 NNKVTFTVTK
-613 EPGSSV
+613 EADPSFTV
-619 PVPNTLYLRNSR
+619 PTTLYLRNSR
-631 NGDGAL
+631 NWDDTPIA
-637 IPMTRQDGAGD
+637 MTRQDGAGD

-657 AEVDYNASE
+657 AEVDYNANE
-666 DFAFHFIE
+666 DFQFNFIE
-674 REGTNWSDRGIVCY
+674 KNESNWPDRGIVCY
-688 PGGTGNT
+688 PSTNEL
-695 SISAN
+695 SVSAN
-700 TPVKIN
+700 TPARID
-706 NVGTLS
+706 NVGTCT
-712 DEPNSAWTYKSTEG
+712 DNPDKAWTYKSTEG

-780 IARGINATRWEADK
+780 IARGIIATRWEADK

-858 AFKMNRITREDI
+858 AFEMNRITREDI

-1001 NMTKRELNNLFFNNK
+1001 NMTERELNNLFFNNS
-1016 DIVKSIM
+1016 DIVNSILN
-1023 SEKRLPNG
+1023 EDKLPNG

-1049 ENPAGTEYNMTFNKA
+1049 ENPAGTKYNMTFNKA
-1064 MTEADRNATRTL
+1064 MTDADRKATRTL

-1085 QEKGLHVHVNID
+1085 QQAGLHVHVNID
-1097 EITDYKDKVESAEV
+1097 EILAGDKVESAEV

-1122 NTIAILHGSDVTAE
+1122 NTIAILHDSDVTAE
-1136 GHRDTKILHNVGSAL
+1136 GHRKTEILHRVGSAL

-1166 ECKKHSITWDAPEN
+1166 ECEEHSITWDAPSN
-1180 IQGEWRVNWIGD
+1180 IEGNWRVSWIGD
-1192 EETGARRE
+1192 ETTGARRE

-1205 NSAFVQFRLTIT
+1205 NSAFVQFRLTIK
-1217 MKEEQQPASR
+1217 MKQPASR
-1227 AAEGDGKTMVFYLPE
+1227 AAEGEGETQVYYLPE
-1242 RVDVANDDNHY
+1242 RVDVANDANHY

-1300 NPTAGNIY
+1300 SPAAGNIY

>member
-1 MKHLITRLLLVMMC
+1 MKHLITRLLLVMIC
-15 VCAIP
+15 ACAIP
-20 TAGNAFTLTIAGNAN
+20 TAGNAFTLTIAGKAN
-35 FMDSETA
+35 FMNSETV
-42 QSPTTPWN
+42 QSPEDSWN
-50 TDFVTQTTSGNSSD
+50 TNFVSQTISGDTGD
-64 FYFWAPGEFK
+64 FYFWATGNFK
-74 LSQAGSTTDWD
+74 LSQADPAPTSWETFITDK
-85 TFNNSVFQITATNS
+85 VFQITES
-99 EPNWTNKSSSNVGA
+99 SINWNGRDVSNLGTGR
-113 SPSNPKFIH
+113 KFIH
-122 LHVEANKD
+122 LHIGPNDSNYV
-130 KVEIQDE
+130 KVQDE
-137 PFAGH
+137 PFEGH
-142 EGVWST
+142 EGAWST
-148 TPFEEGE
+148 TPFEVGE

-193 YKFTIPKTGLTA
+193 YKFTIPKSGLTA

-211 PADQSNWWGNFT
+211 PADQSNWWGIFT

-237 TMESDNGDNWSSAPS
+237 TMDPDNGNNWSSAPS
-252 SWTNYVPLTE
+252 SWTYYEPLTG
-262 YPTYAYYFCSRST
+262 PATYTYYFYSRSN
-275 ESEEWQLQTLVPEY
+275 ESEAWQPQTLVPEY

-301 KQFAIRMDVN
+301 KQFAIRVDVN
-311 EEQRYWLIPATDID
+311 DKQRYWFIPATDIE
-325 FTTTKSYSLTSTATT
+325 FTTTKSYSLTSAAT
-340 NSCTFPSEA
+340 NDSRTFPSDA
-349 PESDYTFVIEFNGKK
+349 PASEYTFVIEFKDNK

-392 IQYSNGEYKPY
+392 IQYNEDTKTYEDY
-403 KFYVNE
+403 KFYVNK
-409 EDLKN
+409 EDLDN
-414 DGEFG
+414 DGKFG

-431 MGNEGKP
+431 MGNNEFGK
-438 NPDGDGSDEKDLVG
+438 V
-452 KEFGTDYELGA
+452 FGTDPDSDFKFDTE
-463 DITTSG
+463 ITTSG

-479 AYAINVTSYNPETNT
+479 AYAINVKSYEPETNT

-504 DAIVAPELYIH
+504 DAFVTPELYIH

-522 SRITS
+522 TRIES
-527 SKGKYEPFTIENVSA
+527 SEGKYKPFKIENVIA

-579 GADRDFKLA
+579 GADRNFKLA

-603 DNNVTFTVTK
+603 DNKVTFTVTK
-613 EPGSSV
+613 EADPSFTV
-619 PVPNTLYLRNSR
+619 PTTLYLRNSR
-631 NGDGAL
+631 NWDDTPIA
-637 IPMTRQDGAGD
+637 MTRQDGAGD

-657 AEVDYNASE
+657 AEVDYNANE
-666 DFAFHFIE
+666 DFQFNFIE
-674 REGTNWSDRGIVCY
+674 KNESNWPDRGIVCY
-688 PGGTGNT
+688 PSTNEL
-695 SISAN
+695 SVSAN
-700 TPVKIN
+700 TPARID
-706 NVGTLS
+706 NVGTCT
-712 DEPNSAWTYKSTEG
+712 DNPDKAWTYKSTEG

-858 AFKMNRITREDI
+858 AFEMNRITREDI

-940 KSETEYW
+940 KSKTEYW

-991 GIDLAPYDLK
+991 GIDLAPYDLEH
-1001 NMTKRELNNLFFNNK
+1001 MTERELNNLFFSNS
-1016 DIVKSIM
+1016 DIVNSIL
-1023 SEKRLPNG
+1023 SEKMLPNG
-1031 RDISV
+1031 RSIKNC
-1036 YDKVWI
+1036 KVWI

-1049 ENPAGTEYNMTFNKA
+1049 ENPAGTKYNMTFNKA
-1064 MTEADRNATRTL
+1064 MTDADRKATRTL

-1085 QEKGLHVHVNID
+1085 QQAGLHVHVNID
-1097 EITDYKDKVESAEV
+1097 EILAGDKVESAKV

-1136 GHRDTKILHNVGSAL
+1136 GHRKTEILHKVGSAL

-1166 ECKKHSITWDAPEN
+1166 ECTKHNKSEWDAPSN
-1180 IQGEWRVNWIGD
+1180 IEDNWYVSWINGEG
-1192 EETGARRE
+1192 RRE

-1300 NPTAGNIY
+1300 NPAAGNIY